1 MSYVRF
7 GLVLSMFLV
16 LSACSSDGGSSDSGS
31 TTVDVVITDPDKAA
45 AFLDIFSDPVT
56 QATEDERWEYALVT
70 SAVLAENLSFRLVS
84 GPSGMTISP
93 DGLVQWTPTDE
104 HGDTVN
110 VTIEATYSDENGT
123 VSRSQT
129 FLLPVKH
136 INDKPVITSVAP
148 VTTVAGTTFSYQ
160 LEVNDPDDANNGTDL
175 IFAVSLPSV
184 ELLGVSPEEYG
195 VTISPT
201 GLLQWQVPTDPGIG
215 LLDPGLRINVTVT
228 DGEEDWK
235 NGFVARPS
243 QKWNLKVVTTNTAP
257 DINSLPVTV
266 ATEDVAYSYQL
277 DVSDA
282 EDDNNGADLT
292 FALLNS
298 PAGMTVSSTG
308 LIQWTPT
315 ENGAAAYSENVEVSV
330 ADGGENG
337 VEPVTQSFS
346 INVTPVNDAPAFIG
360 SPSTSAIEGSTYTYA
375 LQVTDPD
382 DANNG
387 TDLTFSLT
395 SAPAG
400 MTISSTGVIS
410 WTAPANVT
418 SASVEAMVADGGE
431 NGAATASLSWT
442 ISVDAVNDAP
452 IITSVAP
459 TMATEDSPY
468 TYQIAVTDP
477 DDANNGT
484 DLNFT
489 LVTAPEGMT
498 VSATGAIEW
507 TPVGD
512 EGTVDVTIEVADGGE
527 NGVQPASQNFTI
539 AVTAVNDAP
548 VITSEAV
555 VTATEDETYSYEV
568 SATDEENDVLQW
580 SLTTAPEGMIIDSAT
595 GVITWTPAETVTSE
609 AVVVEVSDGEFN
621 DTQSFTVAVT
631 AVNDAPVITE
641 GEATALVTD
650 EDTATTLTL
659 NATDVDTDSASL
671 IWTIDTDALNGA
683 AIVSGTG
690 ASQTVTYTPTANFSG
705 SDSFVVAVS
714 DGELV
719 ATITVNVTVTEA
731 GDAPVI
737 TEGENVS
744 LTTNEDNLVITVL
757 NATDL
762 DTDAA
767 NLSWSANDATN
778 GQASVSGSGLTQT
791 VTYIPNANFSG
802 NDSFIVTVSDGVLSD
817 MITVSVT
824 VNSVNDAPVIT
835 SVPNTSATEA
845 VAYSYAVTASD
856 VEGDTLTWSL
866 TEAPAGMEIDAD
878 TGVINWTPGNAA
890 TNPTVVIQ
898 VSDGAASSTQT
909 FVIEIG
915 AVNDA
920 PVITEGDTAQI
931 NTSEDTVGSITL
943 NATDA
948 DSATLTWSVVS
959 VASNGSASVSGNGLS
974 KTVNYTPNAD
984 FSGTDSF
991 VVAVSDGSLT
1001 DTIAISVNVA
1011 AVNDA
1016 PMFIS
1021 APSTNAIEASLYQY
1035 TAQVSDADDAN
1046 NGTDLTFTL
1055 TQAPEGMTVSAT
1067 GVVQW
1072 TPGNTV
1078 TTADV
1083 TLEVIDGG
1091 EDGTVAAVQSWT
1103 ITVGSVNDS
1112 PEITSAAIVTAT
1124 EGMVYQYPVQ
1134 VTDPDDANNGTDL
1147 TFELTTAPA
1156 GMTVSSMGL
1165 IEWTPT
1171 NDDVSVPV
1179 TVVVRDGGESGAVPA
1194 TQSWTIAVTPVNDA
1208 PEITQGATTTL
1219 AVEEDVLASL
1229 GLNATDID
1237 TAAANLTWSV
1247 STVATNGTASVSGT
1261 GSSKSV
1267 SYVPNADF
1275 NGSDEFVVTVSD
1287 GELSDTITVNV
1298 TVNAVN
1304 DAPVMT
1310 SAAVT
1315 DATEDEAYTYAATA
1329 TDIDGDTLTWSLTEF
1344 PEGMAIDASS
1354 GVISWTPAD
1363 GVETANVTLVVA
1375 DADVSAT
1382 QTFTI
1387 TVSAVNDAPIIT
1399 SIGTQAATEGV
1410 EFTYTVVAS
1419 DIDTGDVLAFSLT
1432 GEPAG
1437 MTIDSVT
1444 GVITWTPGNGAVD
1457 SSVTVNVFDGTV
1469 TSTKTFTITIGAV
1482 NDAPVITEG
1491 EAATLTTDED
1501 VVGNLVLNATD
1512 ADTDAANITWSIA
1525 SAASNGTANVSGT
1538 GLSQTV
1544 SYSPNA
1550 DFNGSDS
1557 FTVSISDGSLT
1568 DTITVN
1574 VTVNAVN
1581 DAPVINS
1588 AANTRATEGEVYT
1601 YTPTASDVES
1611 DTLTWSLTQSPEGMT
1626 IDANSGVISWTPAN
1640 GVTSADVTV
1649 QVADAEA
1656 NATQSF
1662 TVTVGGVNDAPTI
1675 TETTAAITTNED
1687 TSGTVTLNATDI
1699 DGDTITWSVGSAA
1712 ANGVA
1717 TVSGTGLSQVV
1728 SYVPN
1733 ADFNG
1738 TDSFVVSVTD
1748 DFLTDTITVNV
1759 TVNAVNDAPTITS
1772 TAVTTATEDEAYSY
1786 SATATDIDGDT
1797 LTWSLTTAPEGMTI
1811 DANSG
1816 AISWTPANGVTS
1828 ANVTVQVADAEANAT
1843 QSFTVTVGGVND
1855 APTITETTAAITTN
1869 EDTSGT
1875 VTLNATDIDGDTIT
1889 WSVGSAAANGVA
1901 TVSGTGLSQVVS
1913 YVPNADFNG
1922 TDSFVVSVTDDFLTD
1937 TITVN
1942 VTVNAVNDTP
1952 VFSSAASTTAVE
1964 GSLYQYAP
1972 QIVDADDA
1980 NNGTDLTFT
1989 LVVAPEGMTMSS
2001 TGVLQWT
2008 PGNGVASADV
2018 TLEVADGGEDGAV
2031 TAAQSWTITV
2041 GNVNDAP
2048 TITSL
2053 APTTATEG
2061 VVYEYAVQV
2070 TDPDDANN
2078 GTDLTFELTTAPM
2091 GMTVSSTGL
2100 IQWTPANGID
2110 SADVTLVVRDGGE
2123 SGAQPATQSWT
2134 VTVTPVNDAPTITE
2148 TTAAITTNEDTS
2160 GTVTLNAT
2168 DIDGDTINWS
2178 VGLAA
2183 ANGVA
2188 TVSGTGLSQVVSYAP
2203 NADFN
2208 GTDSFVVS
2216 ITDGLLTD
2224 TITVNVTVNATN
2236 DAPTITSD
2244 AVTTATEDEAY
2255 SYSATAT
2262 DIDGDTLT
2270 WSLTQSPEG
2279 MTIDANSGVIN
2290 WTPAN
2295 GVTSVDVI
2303 VQVADAEANATQ
2315 SFTVTVGG
2323 VNDAPSITETSAV
2336 ITTDEDTSGTVTLNA
2351 TDIDGDTITW
2361 AVDSAAANG
2370 VATVSGTGLS
2380 QVVSYAPNADFNG
2393 TDSFVVSIT
2402 DGSLT
2407 DTITVNVT
2415 VNAVNDTPTI
2425 TSTAVTTAT
2434 EDEAYSYSAT
2444 ATDIDGDTLTWSLTS
2459 APEGMTIDANSGVIS
2474 WTPANGVTSADVTV
2488 QVADAEANATQS
2500 FTVTVSGVN
2509 DAPTITETSAA
2520 ITTDEDTSGTVTL
2533 NATDIDGDTITW
2545 SVGSAATNGV
2555 ATVSGTGLSQVV
2567 SYAPNADFNGTDS
2580 FVVSITDGSLTD
2592 TITVNVTVNAAND
2605 APAITETTA
2614 AITTDEDTS
2623 GTVTLN
2629 ATDIDGDTINWSVG
2643 SAATNGVATVSGTG
2657 SSQVVSY
2664 EPNADFNGSDSF
2676 IVSITD
2682 GSLTDTITVDVT
2694 VNAANDAPVITS
2706 TAITSATEG
2715 EVYTYTATA
2724 TDAENDTLIWSLT
2737 TAPSGMNID
2746 SATGVITWTP
2756 GNGAISENVVVE
2768 VTDSVATTTQSF
2780 TITIGAVNDAPVIT
2794 EGTTAALSTDEDTAG
2809 TVTLN
2814 ATDAD
2819 SAILN
2824 WSVSSPASNGS
2835 ATVTG
2840 SGLSKTVSYTPNAN
2854 FNGTDSFVVTVSDGS
2869 ASDTITVN
2877 VSVAPIA
2884 DAPVITEG
2892 ETSAQSTDED
2902 TAKTFALNATDVDG
2916 STITWIIGSAATN
2929 GTASV
2934 SGNGASNT
2942 VNYTPNTNFNG
2953 TDSFVVQVS
2962 DGALTDTITV
2972 TMTVNAVND
2981 MPVITSTAITTATEG
2996 QVYSYV
3002 PAATDVDG
3010 DTLTWSLGASAPATM
3025 SVNPTTGELSWTP
3038 INGDTSATIQL
3049 FASDETLRA
3058 EQNFTIAVTAV
3069 NDAPVI
3075 TEGESVSVTM
3085 SEDATPQA
3093 FSLVLNATDADN
3105 AAAELTWTIASVAAN
3120 GSATVSGTGTS
3131 KVVNYTPSADYNGAD
3146 SFVVNVTDGT
3156 DSDTITVNVTVD
3168 AANDAP
3174 AITETTAAIV
3184 TDEDVSGSVT
3194 LNATDID
3201 TAAASITWT
3210 ILTQAANGTASVNAV
3225 NTGASMLVTYAPSVN
3240 TNGSDSFVVQISDGE
3255 LTDTITVNVT
3265 VNAVDDAPAIA
3276 QGSTI
3281 DLITD
3286 ENTAGS
3292 VALTAVDIDTDAAN
3306 LIWTVITDATD
3317 GVASIS
3323 GSGTNVSADY
3333 TPTANFSGNDSF
3345 VVQLSDGTSN
3355 VSITVNVTVN
3365 AVNEA
3370 PVITNGATA
3379 TMTTNEDTQA
3389 TLSLAATD
3397 ADGDTLTWS
3406 IPVGSG
3412 ASQGGVAVD
3421 GTGLVTY
3428 VPSLDTNGTDTFS
3441 VQVSDGE
3448 LTDTIAVTVTITAVN
3463 DAPVITEGSTS
3474 VLNTNEDDDT
3484 GSLTF
3489 SATDAD
3495 GDALTWSV
3503 NTGAQHGIVTLNGSQ
3518 FSYAPNIDFNGS
3530 DSFIVQVTDGVA
3542 SATNTVTV
3550 NVAAVNDAPMVTSTA
3565 VTTAVEN
3572 QVYAYNVTAS
3582 DVEGDAISYS
3592 LTTSPS
3598 GMAID
3603 STTGEIRWIPSVTGT
3618 ETVVVSVTDGSD
3630 ADTQTFDISVQAEP
3644 AVAGRAVKGVLSNA
3658 TVEAATYGGLDV
3670 NGDHVWNLI
3679 GTTTTDA
3686 QGYFGFD
3693 LGPQSAPV
3701 RVRVTTDANSA
3712 MVCDTPSGCV
3722 LSTFAL
3728 YGETGAPEVGLTLDT
3743 IVSGADFGGP
3753 IAVTPLTNMAAV
3765 WLQQFPQAIDDN
3777 NILLTHRRLSE
3788 LFGFGDENYML
3799 QRAIDITSPF
3809 ELSQA
3814 VATDMNRVR
3823 HAVFAA
3829 SLQEIATVKGLSV
3842 NTISDGLGLM
3852 FGVLGGQMPLKSGT
3866 IDVTALNLTDGTT
3879 SLDYTGFD
3887 TFIISAKTV
3896 ANYVNVGS
3904 ALDSMIAGFDALVT
3918 RWSPEATDPSICLDT
3933 DPLVDR
3939 TECRNVTTLGEATG
3953 YDVANFDR
3961 AVAPLDEYNRY
3972 YNLVVAAEAGI
3983 NQTNRSLD
3991 WLYVT
3996 TEDQTNTANMLS
4008 ALTTIIGFGTQ
4019 TSICV
4024 PQKNAFLSCTITV
4037 PAEYS
4042 GVSAALSSCSGG
4054 GTDTCK
4060 LTVTGT
4066 ANGQTYSV
4074 TSYVPDIRRLLGGD
4088 RPGYL
4093 GGDFTA
4099 GPLDMCFNGS
4109 ISNTTASLELTN
4121 FCVTLDV
4128 SGSPA
4133 TALAPFKSFKVA
4145 DFGNSDKLNPALAD
4159 LLKVIYLEVSAS
4171 GKMVIRSTDSN
4182 IGAFTSNNMDMGLIF
4197 DREVINGNKAG
4208 PIFEVYM
4215 SSLSRT
4221 NPAGETLNSISG
4233 QDLFRLEINDTS
4245 YMTTA
4250 KVEDKIGLPAVTTT
4264 SNVTIEGLTP
4274 IIAVMKSYAESL
4286 IDTTKPF
4293 VAPTAQRW
4301 QEIQDEVAANLVY
4314 GGTQTYTMGD
4324 TGDTYIMTLEQAG
4337 YIDISQK
4344 NSTANAMRIFLSGA
4358 AGYIYA
4364 DETLVATAHLG
4375 NSQDGLMISLMD
4387 GSQRTYT
4394 SANPDPL
4401 GGLQGFL
4408 DFLTILAPPSD
4419 TTTTP

>member
-1 MSYVRF
+1 
-7 GLVLSMFLV
+7 MFLV

-129 FLLPVKH
+129 FVLPVKH
-136 INDKPVITSVAP
+136 INDAPVIVSEASTSVL
-148 VTTVAGTTFSYQ
+148 AGEIYTYAVQ
-160 LEVNDPDDANNGTDL
+160 VEDPDDANNGTDL
-175 IFAVSLPSV
+175 TYVVTTPYVSAIEGLSISNT
-184 ELLGVSPEEYG
+184 GV
-195 VTISPT
+195 I
-201 GLLQWQVPTDPGIG
+201 QWQAPSDPSYI
-215 LLDPGLRINVTVT
+215 LQTVGYYFKVKVS
-228 DGEEDWK
+228 DGGE
-235 NGFVARPS
+235 NGAIS
-243 QKWNLKVVTTNTAP
+243 ATQTWYLKVVPGNTAP
-257 DINSLPVTV
+257 VITSSPVTV
-266 ATEDVAYSYQL
+266 ATEDQAYSYQL
-277 DVSDA
+277 VVEDA
-282 EDDNNGADLT
+282 EDQNNGADLT
-292 FALLNS
+292 FALS
-298 PAGMTVSSTG
+298 DGPAGMTVSSTG

-315 ENGAAAYSENVEVSV
+315 ENGTTVRTQSVQVSV
-330 ADGGENG
+330 ADGGEQD
-337 VEPVTQSFS
+337 VAPAVQAFDIT
-346 INVTPVNDAPAFIG
+346 VTPVNDAPTFIG

-418 SASVEAMVADGGE
+418 SASVEAIVADGGE
-431 NGAATASLSWT
+431 NGAAAASLSWT

-452 IITSVAP
+452 TITSVAP

-468 TYQIAVTDP
+468 VYQLVVADP
-477 DDANNGT
+477 DDDNNGT
-484 DLNFT
+484 DLTFT

-498 VSATGAIEW
+498 VSATGAIAW
-507 TPVGD
+507 TPVGH
-512 EGTVDVTIEVADGGE
+512 EGTVDVTIDVADGGE

-568 SATDEENDVLQW
+568 SAADEENDVLQW

-659 NATDVDTDSASL
+659 NATDVDTDSANL

-744 LTTNEDNLVITVL
+744 LTTNEDNLVLTVL
-757 NATDL
+757 SATDL

-866 TEAPAGMEIDAD
+866 TEAPAGMVIDAD
-878 TGVINWTPGNAA
+878 TGVISWTPTNASSDA
-890 TNPTVVIQ
+890 SVTVQ
-898 VSDGAASSTQT
+898 VSDGAESTIQT
-909 FVIEIG
+909 FTVVLG

-920 PVITEGDTAQI
+920 PVITEGDTAVI
-931 NTSEDTVGSITL
+931 NTNEDTLGSVTL

-948 DSATLTWSVVS
+948 DSATLTWSVS
-959 VASNGSASVSGNGLS
+959 TGASNGSASVSGTGLS

-984 FSGTDSF
+984 FSGTDSL

-1001 DTIAISVNVA
+1001 DTIVISVNVA

-1219 AVEEDVLASL
+1219 SVEEDTLASL

-1237 TAAANLTWSV
+1237 TAATSLTWSV
-1247 STVATNGTASVSGT
+1247 SSVAVNGVASVTGT

-1267 SYVPNADF
+1267 SYTPNADF
-1275 NGSDEFVVTVSD
+1275 NGSDEFAITVSD

-1329 TDIDGDTLTWSLTEF
+1329 SDIDGDTLTWSLTEF

-1354 GVISWTPAD
+1354 GVISWTPAN

-1375 DADVSAT
+1375 DADASAT

-1387 TVSAVNDAPIIT
+1387 TVVAVNDAPEIT
-1399 SIGTQAATEGV
+1399 SSPVTVATEG
-1410 EFTYTVVAS
+1410 EIYSYTVTAT
-1419 DIDTGDVLAFSLT
+1419 DAENDTLTWSLT
-1432 GEPAG
+1432 QFPDR
-1437 MTIDSVT
+1437 MTIDANS
-1444 GVITWTPGNGAVD
+1444 GEIIWTPANGATD
-1457 SSVTVNVFDGTV
+1457 ANVTVEVTDGAATATQDFV
-1469 TSTKTFTITIGAV
+1469 VIVGAV

-1491 EAATLTTDED
+1491 ETATLTTDED

-1525 SAASNGTANVSGT
+1525 SAASNGTANVTGT

-1557 FTVSISDGSLT
+1557 FTVSITDGALT

-1581 DAPVINS
+1581 DAPFINS
-1588 AANTRATEGEVYT
+1588 AANTHATEGVLYT
-1601 YTPTASDVES
+1601 YTAMASDVES

-1640 GVTSADVTV
+1640 GVTSADITV

-1675 TETTAAITTNED
+1675 TETTAAITT
-1687 TSGTVTLNATDI
+1687 
-1699 DGDTITWSVGSAA
+1699 
-1712 ANGVA
+1712 
-1717 TVSGTGLSQVV
+1717 
-1728 SYVPN
+1728 
-1733 ADFNG
+1733 
-1738 TDSFVVSVTD
+1738 
-1748 DFLTDTITVNV
+1748 
-1759 TVNAVNDAPTITS
+1759 
-1772 TAVTTATEDEAYSY
+1772 
-1786 SATATDIDGDT
+1786 
-1797 LTWSLTTAPEGMTI
+1797 
-1811 DANSG
+1811 
-1816 AISWTPANGVTS
+1816 
-1828 ANVTVQVADAEANAT
+1828 
-1843 QSFTVTVGGVND
+1843 
-1855 APTITETTAAITTN
+1855 
-1869 EDTSGT
+1869 
-1875 VTLNATDIDGDTIT
+1875 
-1889 WSVGSAAANGVA
+1889 
-1901 TVSGTGLSQVVS
+1901 
-1913 YVPNADFNG
+1913 
-1922 TDSFVVSVTDDFLTD
+1922 
-1937 TITVN
+1937 
-1942 VTVNAVNDTP
+1942 
-1952 VFSSAASTTAVE
+1952 
-1964 GSLYQYAP
+1964 
-1972 QIVDADDA
+1972 
-1980 NNGTDLTFT
+1980 
-1989 LVVAPEGMTMSS
+1989 
-2001 TGVLQWT
+2001 
-2008 PGNGVASADV
+2008 
-2018 TLEVADGGEDGAV
+2018 
-2031 TAAQSWTITV
+2031 
-2041 GNVNDAP
+2041 
-2048 TITSL
+2048 
-2053 APTTATEG
+2053 
-2061 VVYEYAVQV
+2061 
-2070 TDPDDANN
+2070 
-2078 GTDLTFELTTAPM
+2078 
-2091 GMTVSSTGL
+2091 
-2100 IQWTPANGID
+2100 
-2110 SADVTLVVRDGGE
+2110 
-2123 SGAQPATQSWT
+2123 
-2134 VTVTPVNDAPTITE
+2134 
-2148 TTAAITTNEDTS
+2148 
-2160 GTVTLNAT
+2160 
-2168 DIDGDTINWS
+2168 
-2178 VGLAA
+2178 
-2183 ANGVA
+2183 
-2188 TVSGTGLSQVVSYAP
+2188 
-2203 NADFN
+2203 
-2208 GTDSFVVS
+2208 
-2216 ITDGLLTD
+2216 
-2224 TITVNVTVNATN
+2224 
-2236 DAPTITSD
+2236 
-2244 AVTTATEDEAY
+2244 
-2255 SYSATAT
+2255 
-2262 DIDGDTLT
+2262 
-2270 WSLTQSPEG
+2270 
-2279 MTIDANSGVIN
+2279 
-2290 WTPAN
+2290 
-2295 GVTSVDVI
+2295 
-2303 VQVADAEANATQ
+2303 
-2315 SFTVTVGG
+2315 
-2323 VNDAPSITETSAV
+2323 
-2336 ITTDEDTSGTVTLNA
+2336 DEDTSGTVTLNA

-2361 AVDSAAANG
+2361 ALDSAAANG

-2393 TDSFVVSIT
+2393 TDSFVVRIT
-2402 DGSLT
+2402 D
-2407 DTITVNVT
+2407 D
-2415 VNAVNDTPTI
+2415 
-2425 TSTAVTTAT
+2425 
-2434 EDEAYSYSAT
+2434 
-2444 ATDIDGDTLTWSLTS
+2444 
-2459 APEGMTIDANSGVIS
+2459 
-2474 WTPANGVTSADVTV
+2474 
-2488 QVADAEANATQS
+2488 
-2500 FTVTVSGVN
+2500 
-2509 DAPTITETSAA
+2509 
-2520 ITTDEDTSGTVTL
+2520 
-2533 NATDIDGDTITW
+2533 
-2545 SVGSAATNGV
+2545 
-2555 ATVSGTGLSQVV
+2555 
-2567 SYAPNADFNGTDS
+2567 
-2580 FVVSITDGSLTD
+2580 SLTD

-2643 SAATNGVATVSGTG
+2643 LAATNGVATVSGAG
-2657 SSQVVSY
+2657 LSQVVSY
-2664 EPNADFNGSDSF
+2664 APNANFNGSDSF

-2794 EGTTAALSTDEDTAG
+2794 EGATAALSTDEDTAG
-2809 TVTLN
+2809 SVTLN

-2819 SAILN
+2819 SAILT
-2824 WSVSSPASNGS
+2824 WTVSSAASNGS

-2916 STITWIIGSAATN
+2916 STITWTIGSAATN

-3049 FASDETLRA
+3049 FASDETLRS
-3058 EQNFTIAVTAV
+3058 EQNFIIAVTAV

-3146 SFVVNVTDGT
+3146 SFIVNVTDGT

-3281 DLITD
+3281 NLITD

-3306 LIWTVITDATD
+3306 LSWTVITDATD

-3323 GSGTNVSADY
+3323 GSGTNVSAAY
-3333 TPTANFSGNDSF
+3333 TPTANFIGNDSF

-3379 TMTTNEDTQA
+3379 TMTTDEDTQA

-3495 GDALTWSV
+3495 GDSLAWSV
-3503 NTGAQHGIVTLNGSQ
+3503 NAAALHGIVTMNGSQ

-3565 VTTAVEN
+3565 VTTAIEN

-3582 DVEGDAISYS
+3582 DVEGDVISYS

-3603 STTGEIRWIPSVTGT
+3603 STTGEIRWIPSATGT

-3658 TVEAATYGGLDV
+3658 TVEAATYGGLDS

-3743 IVSGADFGGP
+3743 IVSGADFDGP

-3799 QRAIDITSPF
+3799 QRVIDITSPF

-3829 SLQEIATVKGLSV
+3829 SLQETATVKGLSV

-3866 IDVTALNLTDGTT
+3866 IDVTALNLSDGTT

-3896 ANYVNVGS
+3896 ANYVNVDS

-3961 AVAPLDEYNRY
+3961 AVAPLEVYDY
-3972 YNLVVAAEAGI
+3972 YYAQVAAAEAGI

-3996 TEDQTNTANMLS
+3996 TEDQTNTANLLAAFS
-4008 ALTTIIGFGTQ
+4008 ELLGYGVS
-4019 TSICV
+4019 TSVCV
-4024 PQKNAFLSCTITV
+4024 PLANTYPYLACDDPVPSADFTGISPKITKTSSTSNHCSLYGSNSC
-4037 PAEYS
+4037 E
-4042 GVSAALSSCSGG
+4042 L
-4054 GTDTCK
+4054 K
-4060 LTVTGT
+4060 VTGT
-4066 ANGQTYSV
+4066 AQGQTFNV
-4074 TSYVPDIRRLLGGD
+4074 TAVIPDIRNLLGG
-4088 RPGYL
+4088 RGGYTPE
-4093 GGDFTA
+4093 GGLNMCYNGTITNSTA
-4099 GPLDMCFNGS
+4099 QLVLTNVCFN
-4109 ISNTTASLELTN
+4109 
-4121 FCVTLDV
+4121 LDV
-4128 SGSPA
+4128 SDSP
-4133 TALAPFKSFKVA
+4133 TEALAPFANKPPVGL
-4145 DFGNSDKLNPALAD
+4145 FGESGYNDTTQVEAELNAL
-4159 LLKVIYLEVSAS
+4159 L
-4171 GKMVIRSTDSN
+4171 
-4182 IGAFTSNNMDMGLIF
+4182 
-4197 DREVINGNKAG
+4197 EVINLRVALRSLGGSLKIVSADNSLVFQTNELDAG
-4208 PIFEVYM
+4208 FVFDRLVLKGTKTGPVFDVYV

-4250 KVEDKIGLPAVTTT
+4250 KVEDKIGLPAVTST
-4264 SNVTIEGLTP
+4264 SNVTIEGLSP
-4274 IIAVMKSYAESL
+4274 IIDVMKDYALSL
-4286 IDTTKPF
+4286 IDTNVTF
-4293 VAPTAQRW
+4293 VAPTTERW

-4314 GGTQTYTMGD
+4314 GGTQTYKMGD
-4324 TGDTYIMTLEQAG
+4324 TNDTYTMTLEQAG

>member
-1 MSYVRF
+1 
-7 GLVLSMFLV
+7 
-16 LSACSSDGGSSDSGS
+16 
-31 TTVDVVITDPDKAA
+31 
-45 AFLDIFSDPVT
+45 
-56 QATEDERWEYALVT
+56 
-70 SAVLAENLSFRLVS
+70 
-84 GPSGMTISP
+84 
-93 DGLVQWTPTDE
+93 
-104 HGDTVN
+104 
-110 VTIEATYSDENGT
+110 
-123 VSRSQT
+123 
-129 FLLPVKH
+129 
-136 INDKPVITSVAP
+136 
-148 VTTVAGTTFSYQ
+148 
-160 LEVNDPDDANNGTDL
+160 
-175 IFAVSLPSV
+175 
-184 ELLGVSPEEYG
+184 
-195 VTISPT
+195 
-201 GLLQWQVPTDPGIG
+201 
-215 LLDPGLRINVTVT
+215 
-228 DGEEDWK
+228 
-235 NGFVARPS
+235 
-243 QKWNLKVVTTNTAP
+243 
-257 DINSLPVTV
+257 
-266 ATEDVAYSYQL
+266 
-277 DVSDA
+277 
-282 EDDNNGADLT
+282 
-292 FALLNS
+292 
-298 PAGMTVSSTG
+298 
-308 LIQWTPT
+308 
-315 ENGAAAYSENVEVSV
+315 
-330 ADGGENG
+330 
-337 VEPVTQSFS
+337 
-346 INVTPVNDAPAFIG
+346 
-360 SPSTSAIEGSTYTYA
+360 
-375 LQVTDPD
+375 
-382 DANNG
+382 
-387 TDLTFSLT
+387 
-395 SAPAG
+395 
-400 MTISSTGVIS
+400 
-410 WTAPANVT
+410 
-418 SASVEAMVADGGE
+418 
-431 NGAATASLSWT
+431 
-442 ISVDAVNDAP
+442 
-452 IITSVAP
+452 
-459 TMATEDSPY
+459 
-468 TYQIAVTDP
+468 
-477 DDANNGT
+477 
-484 DLNFT
+484 
-489 LVTAPEGMT
+489 
-498 VSATGAIEW
+498 
-507 TPVGD
+507 
-512 EGTVDVTIEVADGGE
+512 
-527 NGVQPASQNFTI
+527 
-539 AVTAVNDAP
+539 
-548 VITSEAV
+548 
-555 VTATEDETYSYEV
+555 
-568 SATDEENDVLQW
+568 
-580 SLTTAPEGMIIDSAT
+580 
-595 GVITWTPAETVTSE
+595 
-609 AVVVEVSDGEFN
+609 
-621 DTQSFTVAVT
+621 
-631 AVNDAPVITE
+631 
-641 GEATALVTD
+641 
-650 EDTATTLTL
+650 
-659 NATDVDTDSASL
+659 
-671 IWTIDTDALNGA
+671 
-683 AIVSGTG
+683 
-690 ASQTVTYTPTANFSG
+690 
-705 SDSFVVAVS
+705 
-714 DGELV
+714 
-719 ATITVNVTVTEA
+719 
-731 GDAPVI
+731 
-737 TEGENVS
+737 
-744 LTTNEDNLVITVL
+744 
-757 NATDL
+757 
-762 DTDAA
+762 
-767 NLSWSANDATN
+767 
-778 GQASVSGSGLTQT
+778 
-791 VTYIPNANFSG
+791 
-802 NDSFIVTVSDGVLSD
+802 
-817 MITVSVT
+817 
-824 VNSVNDAPVIT
+824 
-835 SVPNTSATEA
+835 
-845 VAYSYAVTASD
+845 
-856 VEGDTLTWSL
+856 
-866 TEAPAGMEIDAD
+866 
-878 TGVINWTPGNAA
+878 
-890 TNPTVVIQ
+890 
-898 VSDGAASSTQT
+898 
-909 FVIEIG
+909 
-915 AVNDA
+915 
-920 PVITEGDTAQI
+920 
-931 NTSEDTVGSITL
+931 
-943 NATDA
+943 
-948 DSATLTWSVVS
+948 
-959 VASNGSASVSGNGLS
+959 
-974 KTVNYTPNAD
+974 
-984 FSGTDSF
+984 
-991 VVAVSDGSLT
+991 
-1001 DTIAISVNVA
+1001 
-1011 AVNDA
+1011 
-1016 PMFIS
+1016 
-1021 APSTNAIEASLYQY
+1021 
-1035 TAQVSDADDAN
+1035 
-1046 NGTDLTFTL
+1046 
-1055 TQAPEGMTVSAT
+1055 
-1067 GVVQW
+1067 
-1072 TPGNTV
+1072 
-1078 TTADV
+1078 
-1083 TLEVIDGG
+1083 
-1091 EDGTVAAVQSWT
+1091 
-1103 ITVGSVNDS
+1103 
-1112 PEITSAAIVTAT
+1112 
-1124 EGMVYQYPVQ
+1124 
-1134 VTDPDDANNGTDL
+1134 
-1147 TFELTTAPA
+1147 
-1156 GMTVSSMGL
+1156 
-1165 IEWTPT
+1165 
-1171 NDDVSVPV
+1171 
-1179 TVVVRDGGESGAVPA
+1179 
-1194 TQSWTIAVTPVNDA
+1194 
-1208 PEITQGATTTL
+1208 
-1219 AVEEDVLASL
+1219 
-1229 GLNATDID
+1229 
-1237 TAAANLTWSV
+1237 
-1247 STVATNGTASVSGT
+1247 
-1261 GSSKSV
+1261 
-1267 SYVPNADF
+1267 
-1275 NGSDEFVVTVSD
+1275 
-1287 GELSDTITVNV
+1287 
-1298 TVNAVN
+1298 
-1304 DAPVMT
+1304 
-1310 SAAVT
+1310 
-1315 DATEDEAYTYAATA
+1315 
-1329 TDIDGDTLTWSLTEF
+1329 
-1344 PEGMAIDASS
+1344 
-1354 GVISWTPAD
+1354 
-1363 GVETANVTLVVA
+1363 
-1375 DADVSAT
+1375 
-1382 QTFTI
+1382 
-1387 TVSAVNDAPIIT
+1387 
-1399 SIGTQAATEGV
+1399 
-1410 EFTYTVVAS
+1410 
-1419 DIDTGDVLAFSLT
+1419 
-1432 GEPAG
+1432 
-1437 MTIDSVT
+1437 
-1444 GVITWTPGNGAVD
+1444 
-1457 SSVTVNVFDGTV
+1457 
-1469 TSTKTFTITIGAV
+1469 
-1482 NDAPVITEG
+1482 
-1491 EAATLTTDED
+1491 
-1501 VVGNLVLNATD
+1501 
-1512 ADTDAANITWSIA
+1512 
-1525 SAASNGTANVSGT
+1525 
-1538 GLSQTV
+1538 
-1544 SYSPNA
+1544 
-1550 DFNGSDS
+1550 
-1557 FTVSISDGSLT
+1557 
-1568 DTITVN
+1568 
-1574 VTVNAVN
+1574 
-1581 DAPVINS
+1581 
-1588 AANTRATEGEVYT
+1588 
-1601 YTPTASDVES
+1601 
-1611 DTLTWSLTQSPEGMT
+1611 
-1626 IDANSGVISWTPAN
+1626 
-1640 GVTSADVTV
+1640 
-1649 QVADAEA
+1649 VADAEA

-1662 TVTVGGVNDAPTI
+1662 TVTVSGVNDAPTI
-1675 TETTAAITTNED
+1675 TETTAAITTDED
-1687 TSGTVTLNATDI
+1687 TSGTITLNATDI

-1728 SYVPN
+1728 SY
-1733 ADFNG
+1733 
-1738 TDSFVVSVTD
+1738 
-1748 DFLTDTITVNV
+1748 
-1759 TVNAVNDAPTITS
+1759 
-1772 TAVTTATEDEAYSY
+1772 
-1786 SATATDIDGDT
+1786 
-1797 LTWSLTTAPEGMTI
+1797 
-1811 DANSG
+1811 
-1816 AISWTPANGVTS
+1816 
-1828 ANVTVQVADAEANAT
+1828 
-1843 QSFTVTVGGVND
+1843 
-1855 APTITETTAAITTN
+1855 
-1869 EDTSGT
+1869 
-1875 VTLNATDIDGDTIT
+1875 
-1889 WSVGSAAANGVA
+1889 
-1901 TVSGTGLSQVVS
+1901 
-1913 YVPNADFNG
+1913 
-1922 TDSFVVSVTDDFLTD
+1922 
-1937 TITVN
+1937 
-1942 VTVNAVNDTP
+1942 
-1952 VFSSAASTTAVE
+1952 
-1964 GSLYQYAP
+1964 
-1972 QIVDADDA
+1972 
-1980 NNGTDLTFT
+1980 
-1989 LVVAPEGMTMSS
+1989 
-2001 TGVLQWT
+2001 
-2008 PGNGVASADV
+2008 
-2018 TLEVADGGEDGAV
+2018 
-2031 TAAQSWTITV
+2031 
-2041 GNVNDAP
+2041 
-2048 TITSL
+2048 
-2053 APTTATEG
+2053 
-2061 VVYEYAVQV
+2061 
-2070 TDPDDANN
+2070 
-2078 GTDLTFELTTAPM
+2078 
-2091 GMTVSSTGL
+2091 
-2100 IQWTPANGID
+2100 
-2110 SADVTLVVRDGGE
+2110 
-2123 SGAQPATQSWT
+2123 
-2134 VTVTPVNDAPTITE
+2134 
-2148 TTAAITTNEDTS
+2148 
-2160 GTVTLNAT
+2160 
-2168 DIDGDTINWS
+2168 
-2178 VGLAA
+2178 
-2183 ANGVA
+2183 
-2188 TVSGTGLSQVVSYAP
+2188 AP

-2208 GTDSFVVS
+2208 GTDSFVVR
-2216 ITDGLLTD
+2216 ITDD
-2224 TITVNVTVNATN
+2224 
-2236 DAPTITSD
+2236 
-2244 AVTTATEDEAY
+2244 
-2255 SYSATAT
+2255 
-2262 DIDGDTLT
+2262 
-2270 WSLTQSPEG
+2270 
-2279 MTIDANSGVIN
+2279 
-2290 WTPAN
+2290 
-2295 GVTSVDVI
+2295 
-2303 VQVADAEANATQ
+2303 
-2315 SFTVTVGG
+2315 
-2323 VNDAPSITETSAV
+2323 
-2336 ITTDEDTSGTVTLNA
+2336 
-2351 TDIDGDTITW
+2351 
-2361 AVDSAAANG
+2361 
-2370 VATVSGTGLS
+2370 
-2380 QVVSYAPNADFNG
+2380 
-2393 TDSFVVSIT
+2393 
-2402 DGSLT
+2402 
-2407 DTITVNVT
+2407 
-2415 VNAVNDTPTI
+2415 
-2425 TSTAVTTAT
+2425 
-2434 EDEAYSYSAT
+2434 
-2444 ATDIDGDTLTWSLTS
+2444 
-2459 APEGMTIDANSGVIS
+2459 
-2474 WTPANGVTSADVTV
+2474 
-2488 QVADAEANATQS
+2488 
-2500 FTVTVSGVN
+2500 
-2509 DAPTITETSAA
+2509 
-2520 ITTDEDTSGTVTL
+2520 
-2533 NATDIDGDTITW
+2533 
-2545 SVGSAATNGV
+2545 
-2555 ATVSGTGLSQVV
+2555 
-2567 SYAPNADFNGTDS
+2567 
-2580 FVVSITDGSLTD
+2580 SLTD

-2629 ATDIDGDTINWSVG
+2629 ATDIDGDTIKWSVG
-2643 SAATNGVATVSGTG
+2643 LAATNGVATVSGAG
-2657 SSQVVSY
+2657 LSQVVSY
-2664 EPNADFNGSDSF
+2664 APNANFNGSDSF

-2794 EGTTAALSTDEDTAG
+2794 EGATAALSTDEDTAG

-3038 INGDTSATIQL
+3038 SNGDTSATIQL
-3049 FASDETLRA
+3049 FASDGTLRA

-3075 TEGESVSVTM
+3075 TEGENVSVTM

-3146 SFVVNVTDGT
+3146 SFIVNVTDGT

-3281 DLITD
+3281 NLITD

-3306 LIWTVITDATD
+3306 LSWTVITDATD

-3323 GSGTNVSADY
+3323 GSGTNVSAAY
-3333 TPTANFSGNDSF
+3333 TPTANFIGNDSF

-3379 TMTTNEDTQA
+3379 TMTTDEDTQA

-3495 GDALTWSV
+3495 GDSLAWSV
-3503 NTGAQHGIVTLNGSQ
+3503 NAAALHGIVTMNGSQ

-3565 VTTAVEN
+3565 VTTAIEN

-3603 STTGEIRWIPSVTGT
+3603 STTGEIRWIPSATGT

-3658 TVEAATYGGLDV
+3658 TVEAATYGGLDS

-3743 IVSGADFGGP
+3743 IVSGADFDGP

-3829 SLQEIATVKGLSV
+3829 SLQETATVKGLSV

-3918 RWSPEATDPSICLDT
+3918 RWSPEAIDPSICLDT

-3953 YDVANFDR
+3953 YDVANFNR

-3996 TEDQTNTANMLS
+3996 TEDQTNTANLLAAFS
-4008 ALTTIIGFGTQ
+4008 ELLGYGVS
-4019 TSICV
+4019 TSVCV
-4024 PQKNAFLSCTITV
+4024 PLLNNSASCSSSPVPSADFTGLNISIPMKSFFGIKSCT
-4037 PAEYS
+4037 
-4042 GVSAALSSCSGG
+4042 LSSSDSCA
-4054 GTDTCK
+4054 
-4060 LTVTGT
+4060 LNVTGT
-4066 ANGQTYSV
+4066 AQGQTFNV
-4074 TSYVPDIRRLLGGD
+4074 TAVIPDIRNLLGGS
-4088 RPGYL
+4088 
-4093 GGDFTA
+4093 GGFTPQ
-4099 GPLDMCFNGS
+4099 GGLDMCYNGTITNS
-4109 ISNTTASLELTN
+4109 TAQLVLTN
-4121 FCVTLDV
+4121 VCFNLDV
-4128 SGSPA
+4128 SGSPS
-4133 TALAPFKSFKVA
+4133 TALAPFANKMVLGDGGYADTVQVQEELNALLDVINLRVA
-4145 DFGNSDKLNPALAD
+4145 LRSLGGS
-4159 LLKVIYLEVSAS
+4159 LKIVSADNS
-4171 GKMVIRSTDSN
+4171 LVFQTNELDAGFV
-4182 IGAFTSNNMDMGLIF
+4182 F
-4197 DREVINGNKAG
+4197 DRLVLKGTKTG
-4208 PIFEVYM
+4208 PVFDVYV

-4250 KVEDKIGLPAVTTT
+4250 KVEEKIGLPAVTSS

-4286 IDTTKPF
+4286 IDTNVTF
-4293 VAPTAQRW
+4293 VAPTTERW

-4314 GGTQTYTMGD
+4314 GGTQTYKMGD
-4324 TGDTYIMTLEQAG
+4324 TNDTYTMTLEQAG

-4408 DFLTILAPPSD
+4408 DFLVILAPP
-4419 TTTTP
+4419 TPAP

>member
-1 MSYVRF
+1 
-7 GLVLSMFLV
+7 
-16 LSACSSDGGSSDSGS
+16 
-31 TTVDVVITDPDKAA
+31 
-45 AFLDIFSDPVT
+45 
-56 QATEDERWEYALVT
+56 
-70 SAVLAENLSFRLVS
+70 
-84 GPSGMTISP
+84 
-93 DGLVQWTPTDE
+93 
-104 HGDTVN
+104 
-110 VTIEATYSDENGT
+110 
-123 VSRSQT
+123 
-129 FLLPVKH
+129 
-136 INDKPVITSVAP
+136 
-148 VTTVAGTTFSYQ
+148 
-160 LEVNDPDDANNGTDL
+160 
-175 IFAVSLPSV
+175 
-184 ELLGVSPEEYG
+184 
-195 VTISPT
+195 
-201 GLLQWQVPTDPGIG
+201 
-215 LLDPGLRINVTVT
+215 
-228 DGEEDWK
+228 
-235 NGFVARPS
+235 
-243 QKWNLKVVTTNTAP
+243 
-257 DINSLPVTV
+257 
-266 ATEDVAYSYQL
+266 
-277 DVSDA
+277 
-282 EDDNNGADLT
+282 
-292 FALLNS
+292 
-298 PAGMTVSSTG
+298 
-308 LIQWTPT
+308 
-315 ENGAAAYSENVEVSV
+315 
-330 ADGGENG
+330 
-337 VEPVTQSFS
+337 
-346 INVTPVNDAPAFIG
+346 
-360 SPSTSAIEGSTYTYA
+360 
-375 LQVTDPD
+375 
-382 DANNG
+382 
-387 TDLTFSLT
+387 
-395 SAPAG
+395 
-400 MTISSTGVIS
+400 
-410 WTAPANVT
+410 
-418 SASVEAMVADGGE
+418 
-431 NGAATASLSWT
+431 
-442 ISVDAVNDAP
+442 
-452 IITSVAP
+452 
-459 TMATEDSPY
+459 
-468 TYQIAVTDP
+468 
-477 DDANNGT
+477 
-484 DLNFT
+484 
-489 LVTAPEGMT
+489 
-498 VSATGAIEW
+498 
-507 TPVGD
+507 
-512 EGTVDVTIEVADGGE
+512 
-527 NGVQPASQNFTI
+527 
-539 AVTAVNDAP
+539 
-548 VITSEAV
+548 
-555 VTATEDETYSYEV
+555 
-568 SATDEENDVLQW
+568 
-580 SLTTAPEGMIIDSAT
+580 
-595 GVITWTPAETVTSE
+595 
-609 AVVVEVSDGEFN
+609 
-621 DTQSFTVAVT
+621 
-631 AVNDAPVITE
+631 
-641 GEATALVTD
+641 
-650 EDTATTLTL
+650 
-659 NATDVDTDSASL
+659 
-671 IWTIDTDALNGA
+671 
-683 AIVSGTG
+683 
-690 ASQTVTYTPTANFSG
+690 
-705 SDSFVVAVS
+705 
-714 DGELV
+714 
-719 ATITVNVTVTEA
+719 
-731 GDAPVI
+731 
-737 TEGENVS
+737 
-744 LTTNEDNLVITVL
+744 
-757 NATDL
+757 
-762 DTDAA
+762 
-767 NLSWSANDATN
+767 
-778 GQASVSGSGLTQT
+778 
-791 VTYIPNANFSG
+791 
-802 NDSFIVTVSDGVLSD
+802 

-878 TGVINWTPGNAA
+878 TGVIRWTPGNAA

-898 VSDGAASSTQT
+898 VSDGAARSTQT

-931 NTSEDTVGSITL
+931 NTSEDTLGSVTL

-1016 PMFIS
+1016 PVFIS

-1354 GVISWTPAD
+1354 GVISWTPAN

-1662 TVTVGGVNDAPTI
+1662 TVTVSGVNDAPTI
-1675 TETTAAITTNED
+1675 TETTAAITTDED
-1687 TSGTVTLNATDI
+1687 TSGTITLNATDI

-1728 SYVPN
+1728 SY
-1733 ADFNG
+1733 
-1738 TDSFVVSVTD
+1738 
-1748 DFLTDTITVNV
+1748 
-1759 TVNAVNDAPTITS
+1759 
-1772 TAVTTATEDEAYSY
+1772 
-1786 SATATDIDGDT
+1786 
-1797 LTWSLTTAPEGMTI
+1797 
-1811 DANSG
+1811 
-1816 AISWTPANGVTS
+1816 
-1828 ANVTVQVADAEANAT
+1828 
-1843 QSFTVTVGGVND
+1843 
-1855 APTITETTAAITTN
+1855 
-1869 EDTSGT
+1869 
-1875 VTLNATDIDGDTIT
+1875 
-1889 WSVGSAAANGVA
+1889 
-1901 TVSGTGLSQVVS
+1901 
-1913 YVPNADFNG
+1913 
-1922 TDSFVVSVTDDFLTD
+1922 
-1937 TITVN
+1937 
-1942 VTVNAVNDTP
+1942 
-1952 VFSSAASTTAVE
+1952 
-1964 GSLYQYAP
+1964 
-1972 QIVDADDA
+1972 
-1980 NNGTDLTFT
+1980 
-1989 LVVAPEGMTMSS
+1989 
-2001 TGVLQWT
+2001 
-2008 PGNGVASADV
+2008 
-2018 TLEVADGGEDGAV
+2018 
-2031 TAAQSWTITV
+2031 
-2041 GNVNDAP
+2041 
-2048 TITSL
+2048 
-2053 APTTATEG
+2053 
-2061 VVYEYAVQV
+2061 
-2070 TDPDDANN
+2070 
-2078 GTDLTFELTTAPM
+2078 
-2091 GMTVSSTGL
+2091 
-2100 IQWTPANGID
+2100 
-2110 SADVTLVVRDGGE
+2110 
-2123 SGAQPATQSWT
+2123 
-2134 VTVTPVNDAPTITE
+2134 
-2148 TTAAITTNEDTS
+2148 
-2160 GTVTLNAT
+2160 
-2168 DIDGDTINWS
+2168 
-2178 VGLAA
+2178 
-2183 ANGVA
+2183 
-2188 TVSGTGLSQVVSYAP
+2188 AP

-2208 GTDSFVVS
+2208 GTDSFVVR
-2216 ITDGLLTD
+2216 ITDD
-2224 TITVNVTVNATN
+2224 
-2236 DAPTITSD
+2236 
-2244 AVTTATEDEAY
+2244 
-2255 SYSATAT
+2255 
-2262 DIDGDTLT
+2262 
-2270 WSLTQSPEG
+2270 
-2279 MTIDANSGVIN
+2279 
-2290 WTPAN
+2290 
-2295 GVTSVDVI
+2295 
-2303 VQVADAEANATQ
+2303 
-2315 SFTVTVGG
+2315 
-2323 VNDAPSITETSAV
+2323 
-2336 ITTDEDTSGTVTLNA
+2336 
-2351 TDIDGDTITW
+2351 
-2361 AVDSAAANG
+2361 
-2370 VATVSGTGLS
+2370 
-2380 QVVSYAPNADFNG
+2380 
-2393 TDSFVVSIT
+2393 
-2402 DGSLT
+2402 
-2407 DTITVNVT
+2407 
-2415 VNAVNDTPTI
+2415 
-2425 TSTAVTTAT
+2425 
-2434 EDEAYSYSAT
+2434 
-2444 ATDIDGDTLTWSLTS
+2444 
-2459 APEGMTIDANSGVIS
+2459 
-2474 WTPANGVTSADVTV
+2474 
-2488 QVADAEANATQS
+2488 
-2500 FTVTVSGVN
+2500 
-2509 DAPTITETSAA
+2509 
-2520 ITTDEDTSGTVTL
+2520 
-2533 NATDIDGDTITW
+2533 
-2545 SVGSAATNGV
+2545 
-2555 ATVSGTGLSQVV
+2555 
-2567 SYAPNADFNGTDS
+2567 
-2580 FVVSITDGSLTD
+2580 SLTD

-2629 ATDIDGDTINWSVG
+2629 ATDIDGDTIKWSVG
-2643 SAATNGVATVSGTG
+2643 LAATNGVATVSGAG
-2657 SSQVVSY
+2657 LSQVVSY
-2664 EPNADFNGSDSF
+2664 APNANFNGSDSF

-2794 EGTTAALSTDEDTAG
+2794 EGATAALSTDEDTAG

-3038 INGDTSATIQL
+3038 SNGDTSATIQL
-3049 FASDETLRA
+3049 FASDGTLRA

-3075 TEGESVSVTM
+3075 TEGENVSVTM

-3146 SFVVNVTDGT
+3146 SFIVNVTDGT

-3281 DLITD
+3281 NLITD

-3306 LIWTVITDATD
+3306 LSWTVITDATD

-3323 GSGTNVSADY
+3323 GSGTNVSAAY
-3333 TPTANFSGNDSF
+3333 TPTANFIGNDSF

-3379 TMTTNEDTQA
+3379 TMTTDEDTQA

-3495 GDALTWSV
+3495 GDSLAWSV
-3503 NTGAQHGIVTLNGSQ
+3503 NAAALHGIVTMNGSQ

-3565 VTTAVEN
+3565 VTTAIEN

-3603 STTGEIRWIPSVTGT
+3603 STTGEIRWIPSATGT

-3658 TVEAATYGGLDV
+3658 TVEAATYGGLDS

-3743 IVSGADFGGP
+3743 IVSGADFDGP

-3829 SLQEIATVKGLSV
+3829 SLQETATVKGLSV

-3918 RWSPEATDPSICLDT
+3918 RWSPEAIDPSICLDT

-3953 YDVANFDR
+3953 YDVANFNR

-3996 TEDQTNTANMLS
+3996 TEDQTNTANLLAAFS
-4008 ALTTIIGFGTQ
+4008 ELLGYGVS
-4019 TSICV
+4019 TSVCV
-4024 PQKNAFLSCTITV
+4024 PLLNNSASCSSSPVPSADFTGLNISIPMKSFFGIKSCT
-4037 PAEYS
+4037 
-4042 GVSAALSSCSGG
+4042 LSSSDSCA
-4054 GTDTCK
+4054 
-4060 LTVTGT
+4060 LNVTGT
-4066 ANGQTYSV
+4066 AQGQTFNV
-4074 TSYVPDIRRLLGGD
+4074 TAVIPDIRNLLGGS
-4088 RPGYL
+4088 
-4093 GGDFTA
+4093 GGFTPQ
-4099 GPLDMCFNGS
+4099 GGLDMCYNGTITNS
-4109 ISNTTASLELTN
+4109 TAQLVLTN
-4121 FCVTLDV
+4121 VCFNLDV
-4128 SGSPA
+4128 SGSPS
-4133 TALAPFKSFKVA
+4133 TALAPFANKMVLGDGGYADTVQVQEELNALLDVINLRVA
-4145 DFGNSDKLNPALAD
+4145 LRSLGGS
-4159 LLKVIYLEVSAS
+4159 LKIVSADNS
-4171 GKMVIRSTDSN
+4171 LVFQTNELDAGFV
-4182 IGAFTSNNMDMGLIF
+4182 F
-4197 DREVINGNKAG
+4197 DRLVLKGTKTG
-4208 PIFEVYM
+4208 PVFDVYV

-4250 KVEDKIGLPAVTTT
+4250 KVEEKIGLPAVTSS

-4286 IDTTKPF
+4286 IDTNVTF
-4293 VAPTAQRW
+4293 VAPTTERW

-4314 GGTQTYTMGD
+4314 GGTQTYKMGD
-4324 TGDTYIMTLEQAG
+4324 TNDTYTMTLEQAG

-4408 DFLTILAPPSD
+4408 DFLVILAPP
-4419 TTTTP
+4419 TPAP

>member
-1 MSYVRF
+1 LSYVRF

-160 LEVNDPDDANNGTDL
+160 LEVNDPDDVNNGTDL

-257 DINSLPVTV
+257 DIKSSPVTV

-292 FALLNS
+292 FALS
-298 PAGMTVSSTG
+298 DGPAGMTVSSTG

-315 ENGAAAYSENVEVSV
+315 ENGTTVRTQSVQVSV
-330 ADGGENG
+330 ADGGEQD
-337 VEPVTQSFS
+337 VAPAVQAFDIT
-346 INVTPVNDAPAFIG
+346 VTPVNDAPTFIG

-484 DLNFT
+484 DLTFT

-498 VSATGAIEW
+498 VSATGAIAW

-512 EGTVDVTIEVADGGE
+512 EGTVDVTIDVADGGE

-548 VITSEAV
+548 VITSAAV

-568 SATDEENDVLQW
+568 SAADEENDVLQW

-659 NATDVDTDSASL
+659 NATDVDTDSANL

-744 LTTNEDNLVITVL
+744 LTTNEDNLVLTVL
-757 NATDL
+757 SATDL

-791 VTYIPNANFSG
+791 VTYTPNANFSG
-802 NDSFIVTVSDGVLSD
+802 SDSFIVTVSDGVLSD
-817 MITVSVT
+817 MITVLVT

-845 VAYSYAVTASD
+845 VAYSYAATASD

-878 TGVINWTPGNAA
+878 TGVISWTPSNIAI
-890 TNPTVVIQ
+890 NPTVVVQ

-931 NTSEDTVGSITL
+931 NTSEDTLGSVTL

-959 VASNGSASVSGNGLS
+959 VANNGSASVSGTGLS
-974 KTVNYTPNAD
+974 KTINYTPNAD

-991 VVAVSDGSLT
+991 VVAVSDGSLA

-1016 PMFIS
+1016 PVFIS

-1055 TQAPEGMTVSAT
+1055 TQAPEGMTVSTT

-1072 TPGNTV
+1072 TPGSTV

-1083 TLEVIDGG
+1083 TIEVIDGG
-1091 EDGTVAAVQSWT
+1091 EDGAVAAVQSWT

-1112 PEITSAAIVTAT
+1112 PEITSVAIVTAT

-1219 AVEEDVLASL
+1219 SVEEDTLASL

-1237 TAAANLTWSV
+1237 TAATSLTWSV
-1247 STVATNGTASVSGT
+1247 SSVAVNGVASVTGT

-1267 SYVPNADF
+1267 SYTPNADF
-1275 NGSDEFVVTVSD
+1275 NGSDEFAITVSD

-1329 TDIDGDTLTWSLTEF
+1329 SDIDGDTLTWSLTEF

-1354 GVISWTPAD
+1354 GVISWTPAN

-1375 DADVSAT
+1375 DADASAT

-1387 TVSAVNDAPIIT
+1387 TVVAVNDAPEIT
-1399 SIGTQAATEGV
+1399 SSPVTVATEG
-1410 EFTYTVVAS
+1410 EIYSYTVTAT
-1419 DIDTGDVLAFSLT
+1419 DAENDTLTWSLT
-1432 GEPAG
+1432 QFPDR
-1437 MTIDSVT
+1437 MTIDANS
-1444 GVITWTPGNGAVD
+1444 GEIIWTPANGATD
-1457 SSVTVNVFDGTV
+1457 ANVTVEVTDGAATATQDFV
-1469 TSTKTFTITIGAV
+1469 VIVGAV

-1491 EAATLTTDED
+1491 ETATLTTDED

-1525 SAASNGTANVSGT
+1525 SAASNGTANVTGT

-1557 FTVSISDGSLT
+1557 FTVSITDGALT

-1581 DAPVINS
+1581 DAPFINS
-1588 AANTRATEGEVYT
+1588 AANTHATEGVLYT
-1601 YTPTASDVES
+1601 YTAMASDVES

-1640 GVTSADVTV
+1640 GVTSADITV

-1675 TETTAAITTNED
+1675 TETTAAITTDED

-1728 SYVPN
+1728 SYAPN

-1738 TDSFVVSVTD
+1738 TDSFVVSITD
-1748 DFLTDTITVNV
+1748 GSLTDTITVNV
-1759 TVNAVNDAPTITS
+1759 TVNAVNDVPTITS
-1772 TAVTTATEDEAYSY
+1772 AAVTTATEDEAYSY

-1816 AISWTPANGVTS
+1816 VISWTPANGVTS
-1828 ANVTVQVADAEANAT
+1828 ADVTLQVADAEANAT
-1843 QSFTVTVGGVND
+1843 QSFTVTVSGVND
-1855 APTITETTAAITTN
+1855 APTITETTAAITTD

-1901 TVSGTGLSQVVS
+1901 TVSGTGSSQAVS
-1913 YVPNADFNG
+1913 YAPNADFNG
-1922 TDSFVVSVTDDFLTD
+1922 TDSFVVSITDGSLTD

-1952 VFSSAASTTAVE
+1952 VFSSAASTTAIE

-1972 QIVDADDA
+1972 QIADADDA
-1980 NNGTDLTFT
+1980 NNGTDLTFN

-2008 PGNGVASADV
+2008 PGNGVTSADV

-2031 TAAQSWTITV
+2031 TATQSWTITV

-2048 TITSL
+2048 TITSP

-2078 GTDLTFELTTAPM
+2078 GTDLTFELTTAPS
-2091 GMTVSSTGL
+2091 GMTVSATGL

-2110 SADVTLVVRDGGE
+2110 SANVTLVVRDGGE
-2123 SGAQPATQSWT
+2123 SGVQPATQSWT

-2148 TTAAITTNEDTS
+2148 TTAAITTDEDTS

-2168 DIDGDTINWS
+2168 DIDGDTITWS
-2178 VGLAA
+2178 VGSAA

-2255 SYSATAT
+2255 SYAATAT

-2270 WSLTQSPEG
+2270 WSLTTAPEG
-2279 MTIDANSGVIN
+2279 MTIDANSGLIS

-2295 GVTSVDVI
+2295 GVTSANVT

-2315 SFTVTVGG
+2315 SFTVTVSG
-2323 VNDAPSITETSAV
+2323 VNDAPTITETTAA
-2336 ITTDEDTSGTVTLNA
+2336 ITTDEDTSGTITLNA

-2361 AVDSAAANG
+2361 SVGSAAANG

-2393 TDSFVVSIT
+2393 TDSFVVRIT
-2402 DGSLT
+2402 D
-2407 DTITVNVT
+2407 D
-2415 VNAVNDTPTI
+2415 
-2425 TSTAVTTAT
+2425 
-2434 EDEAYSYSAT
+2434 
-2444 ATDIDGDTLTWSLTS
+2444 
-2459 APEGMTIDANSGVIS
+2459 
-2474 WTPANGVTSADVTV
+2474 
-2488 QVADAEANATQS
+2488 
-2500 FTVTVSGVN
+2500 
-2509 DAPTITETSAA
+2509 
-2520 ITTDEDTSGTVTL
+2520 
-2533 NATDIDGDTITW
+2533 
-2545 SVGSAATNGV
+2545 
-2555 ATVSGTGLSQVV
+2555 
-2567 SYAPNADFNGTDS
+2567 
-2580 FVVSITDGSLTD
+2580 SLTD

-2643 SAATNGVATVSGTG
+2643 LAATNGVATVSGAG
-2657 SSQVVSY
+2657 LSQVVSY
-2664 EPNADFNGSDSF
+2664 APNANFNGSDSF

-2768 VTDSVATTTQSF
+2768 VTDSVATATQSF

-2794 EGTTAALSTDEDTAG
+2794 EGATAALSTDEDTAG

-3049 FASDETLRA
+3049 FASDETLRS
-3058 EQNFTIAVTAV
+3058 EQNFIIAVTAV

-3146 SFVVNVTDGT
+3146 SFIVNVTDGT

-3281 DLITD
+3281 NLITD

-3306 LIWTVITDATD
+3306 LSWTVITDATD

-3323 GSGTNVSADY
+3323 GSGTNVSAAY
-3333 TPTANFSGNDSF
+3333 TPTANFIGNDSF

-3379 TMTTNEDTQA
+3379 TMTTDEDTQA

-3495 GDALTWSV
+3495 GDSLAWSV
-3503 NTGAQHGIVTLNGSQ
+3503 NAAALHGIVTMNGSQ

-3542 SATNTVTV
+3542 PATNTVTV

-3565 VTTAVEN
+3565 VTTAIEN

-3743 IVSGADFGGP
+3743 IVSGTDFGGP

-3814 VATDMNRVR
+3814 VASDMNRVR

-3829 SLQEIATVKGLSV
+3829 SLQETATVKGLSV
-3842 NTISDGLGLM
+3842 NSISDGLGLM

-3953 YDVANFDR
+3953 YDVANFNR

-3996 TEDQTNTANMLS
+3996 TEDQTNTANLLAAFS
-4008 ALTTIIGFGTQ
+4008 ELLGYGVS
-4019 TSICV
+4019 TSVCV
-4024 PQKNAFLSCTITV
+4024 PLLNNSASCSSSPVPSADFTGLNISIPMKSFFGIKSCT
-4037 PAEYS
+4037 
-4042 GVSAALSSCSGG
+4042 LSSSDSCA
-4054 GTDTCK
+4054 
-4060 LTVTGT
+4060 LNVTGT
-4066 ANGQTYSV
+4066 AQGQTFNV
-4074 TSYVPDIRRLLGGD
+4074 TAVIPDIRNLLGGS
-4088 RPGYL
+4088 
-4093 GGDFTA
+4093 GGFTPQ
-4099 GPLDMCFNGS
+4099 GGLDMCYNGTITNS
-4109 ISNTTASLELTN
+4109 TAQLVLTN
-4121 FCVTLDV
+4121 VCFNLDV
-4128 SGSPA
+4128 SDSP
-4133 TALAPFKSFKVA
+4133 TEALAPFANKPPVGL
-4145 DFGNSDKLNPALAD
+4145 FGESGYNDTTQVEAELNAL
-4159 LLKVIYLEVSAS
+4159 L
-4171 GKMVIRSTDSN
+4171 
-4182 IGAFTSNNMDMGLIF
+4182 
-4197 DREVINGNKAG
+4197 EVINLRVALRSLGGSLKIVSADNSLVFQTNELDAG
-4208 PIFEVYM
+4208 FVFDRLVLKGTKTGPVFDVYV

-4250 KVEDKIGLPAVTTT
+4250 KVEDKIGLPAVTST
-4264 SNVTIEGLTP
+4264 SNVTIEGLSP
-4274 IIAVMKSYAESL
+4274 IIDVMKDYALSL
-4286 IDTTKPF
+4286 IDTNVTF
-4293 VAPTAQRW
+4293 VAPTTERW

-4324 TGDTYIMTLEQAG
+4324 TNDTYIMKLEQAG

-4344 NSTANAMRIFLSGA
+4344 NSAANAMRIFLSGA

>member
-1 MSYVRF
+1 M
-7 GLVLSMFLV
+7 
-16 LSACSSDGGSSDSGS
+16 
-31 TTVDVVITDPDKAA
+31 
-45 AFLDIFSDPVT
+45 
-56 QATEDERWEYALVT
+56 
-70 SAVLAENLSFRLVS
+70 
-84 GPSGMTISP
+84 
-93 DGLVQWTPTDE
+93 
-104 HGDTVN
+104 
-110 VTIEATYSDENGT
+110 
-123 VSRSQT
+123 
-129 FLLPVKH
+129 
-136 INDKPVITSVAP
+136 
-148 VTTVAGTTFSYQ
+148 
-160 LEVNDPDDANNGTDL
+160 
-175 IFAVSLPSV
+175 
-184 ELLGVSPEEYG
+184 
-195 VTISPT
+195 
-201 GLLQWQVPTDPGIG
+201 
-215 LLDPGLRINVTVT
+215 
-228 DGEEDWK
+228 
-235 NGFVARPS
+235 
-243 QKWNLKVVTTNTAP
+243 
-257 DINSLPVTV
+257 
-266 ATEDVAYSYQL
+266 AYS
-277 DVSDA
+277 V
-282 EDDNNGADLT
+282 
-292 FALLNS
+292 
-298 PAGMTVSSTG
+298 
-308 LIQWTPT
+308 
-315 ENGAAAYSENVEVSV
+315 
-330 ADGGENG
+330 
-337 VEPVTQSFS
+337 
-346 INVTPVNDAPAFIG
+346 
-360 SPSTSAIEGSTYTYA
+360 
-375 LQVTDPD
+375 
-382 DANNG
+382 
-387 TDLTFSLT
+387 
-395 SAPAG
+395 
-400 MTISSTGVIS
+400 
-410 WTAPANVT
+410 
-418 SASVEAMVADGGE
+418 
-431 NGAATASLSWT
+431 
-442 ISVDAVNDAP
+442 
-452 IITSVAP
+452 
-459 TMATEDSPY
+459 
-468 TYQIAVTDP
+468 
-477 DDANNGT
+477 
-484 DLNFT
+484 
-489 LVTAPEGMT
+489 
-498 VSATGAIEW
+498 
-507 TPVGD
+507 
-512 EGTVDVTIEVADGGE
+512 
-527 NGVQPASQNFTI
+527 SQNFTI

-744 LTTNEDNLVITVL
+744 LTTNEDNLVLTVL
-757 NATDL
+757 SATDL

-767 NLSWSANDATN
+767 NLSWSANDAAN

-1354 GVISWTPAD
+1354 GVISWTPAN

-1640 GVTSADVTV
+1640 GVTSA
-1649 QVADAEA
+1649 
-1656 NATQSF
+1656 
-1662 TVTVGGVNDAPTI
+1662 
-1675 TETTAAITTNED
+1675 
-1687 TSGTVTLNATDI
+1687 
-1699 DGDTITWSVGSAA
+1699 
-1712 ANGVA
+1712 
-1717 TVSGTGLSQVV
+1717 
-1728 SYVPN
+1728 
-1733 ADFNG
+1733 
-1738 TDSFVVSVTD
+1738 
-1748 DFLTDTITVNV
+1748 
-1759 TVNAVNDAPTITS
+1759 
-1772 TAVTTATEDEAYSY
+1772 
-1786 SATATDIDGDT
+1786 
-1797 LTWSLTTAPEGMTI
+1797 
-1811 DANSG
+1811 
-1816 AISWTPANGVTS
+1816 
-1828 ANVTVQVADAEANAT
+1828 NVTVQVADAEANAT

-2053 APTTATEG
+2053 APTAATEG

-2070 TDPDDANN
+2070 TDPDDDNN
-2078 GTDLTFELTTAPM
+2078 GTDLTFELTTAPS
-2091 GMTVSSTGL
+2091 GMTVSATGL
-2100 IQWTPANGID
+2100 IQWTPANAIT

-2279 MTIDANSGVIN
+2279 MTIDANSGAIS

-2295 GVTSVDVI
+2295 GVTSANVT

-2315 SFTVTVGG
+2315 SFTVTVSG
-2323 VNDAPSITETSAV
+2323 VNDAPTITETTAA
-2336 ITTDEDTSGTVTLNA
+2336 ITTDEDTSGTITLNA

-2361 AVDSAAANG
+2361 SVGSAAANG

-2393 TDSFVVSIT
+2393 TDSFVVRIT
-2402 DGSLT
+2402 D
-2407 DTITVNVT
+2407 D
-2415 VNAVNDTPTI
+2415 
-2425 TSTAVTTAT
+2425 
-2434 EDEAYSYSAT
+2434 
-2444 ATDIDGDTLTWSLTS
+2444 
-2459 APEGMTIDANSGVIS
+2459 
-2474 WTPANGVTSADVTV
+2474 
-2488 QVADAEANATQS
+2488 
-2500 FTVTVSGVN
+2500 
-2509 DAPTITETSAA
+2509 
-2520 ITTDEDTSGTVTL
+2520 
-2533 NATDIDGDTITW
+2533 
-2545 SVGSAATNGV
+2545 
-2555 ATVSGTGLSQVV
+2555 
-2567 SYAPNADFNGTDS
+2567 
-2580 FVVSITDGSLTD
+2580 SLTD

-2643 SAATNGVATVSGTG
+2643 LAATNGVATVSGAG
-2657 SSQVVSY
+2657 LSQVVSY
-2664 EPNADFNGSDSF
+2664 APNANFNGSDSF

-2768 VTDSVATTTQSF
+2768 VTDSVATATQSF

-2794 EGTTAALSTDEDTAG
+2794 EGATAALSTDEDTAG

-2962 DGALTDTITV
+2962 DGALTDSITV

-2981 MPVITSTAITTATEG
+2981 IPVISSTAITSATEG

-3010 DTLTWSLGASAPATM
+3010 DTLTWSLGASAPASM

-3038 INGDTSATIQL
+3038 SNGDTSATIQL

-3105 AAAELTWTIASVAAN
+3105 AAAELTWSIASVAAN

-3146 SFVVNVTDGT
+3146 SFIVNVTDGT

-3225 NTGASMLVTYAPSVN
+3225 NTGASMLVTYASSVN

-3281 DLITD
+3281 NLITD

-3306 LIWTVITDATD
+3306 LSWTVITDATD

-3323 GSGTNVSADY
+3323 GSGTNVSAAY
-3333 TPTANFSGNDSF
+3333 TPTANFIGNDSF

-3379 TMTTNEDTQA
+3379 TMTTDEDTQA

-3495 GDALTWSV
+3495 GDSLAWSV
-3503 NTGAQHGIVTLNGSQ
+3503 NAAALHGIVTMNGSQ

-3565 VTTAVEN
+3565 VTTAIEN

-3603 STTGEIRWIPSVTGT
+3603 STTGEIRWIPSATGT

-3658 TVEAATYGGLDV
+3658 TVEAATYGGLDS

-3728 YGETGAPEVGLTLDT
+3728 YGETGAPEVGLTLDS

-3788 LFGFGDENYML
+3788 LFGFGDENYVL
-3799 QRAIDITSPF
+3799 QRVIDITSPF

-3953 YDVANFDR
+3953 YDVANFNR
-3961 AVAPLDEYNRY
+3961 AVAPLDVYDGY
-3972 YNLVVAAEAGI
+3972 YSDVVTAEAGI

-3996 TEDQTNTANMLS
+3996 TEDQTNTANLLAAFS
-4008 ALTTIIGFGTQ
+4008 ELLGYGVS
-4019 TSICV
+4019 TSVCV
-4024 PQKNAFLSCTITV
+4024 PLANTSPYLACDNPVPSADFTGVSPKITKANAFSNRC
-4037 PAEYS
+4037 S
-4042 GVSAALSSCSGG
+4042 LSSSNSCEL
-4054 GTDTCK
+4054 K
-4060 LTVTGT
+4060 VTGT
-4066 ANGQTYSV
+4066 AQGQTFNV
-4074 TSYVPDIRRLLGGD
+4074 TAVIPDIRNLLGG
-4088 RPGYL
+4088 RGGYTPQ
-4093 GGDFTA
+4093 GGLNMCYNGTITNSTA
-4099 GPLDMCFNGS
+4099 KLVLTNVCFN
-4109 ISNTTASLELTN
+4109 
-4121 FCVTLDV
+4121 LDV
-4128 SGSPA
+4128 SDSPS
-4133 TALAPFKSFKVA
+4133 TALAPFA
-4145 DFGNSDKLNPALAD
+4145 DKPPVGLFGESGYNDTTQVETELNAL
-4159 LLKVIYLEVSAS
+4159 L
-4171 GKMVIRSTDSN
+4171 
-4182 IGAFTSNNMDMGLIF
+4182 
-4197 DREVINGNKAG
+4197 EVINLRVALRSLGGSLKIVSADNSLVFQTNELDAG
-4208 PIFEVYM
+4208 FVFDRLVLKGTKTGPVFDVYV

-4250 KVEDKIGLPAVTTT
+4250 KVEDKIGLPAVTSS
-4264 SNVTIEGLTP
+4264 SNVTIEGLSP
-4274 IIAVMKSYAESL
+4274 IIDVMKDYALSL
-4286 IDTTKPF
+4286 IDTNAVF

-4314 GGTQTYTMGD
+4314 GGTQTYKMGD
-4324 TGDTYIMTLEQAG
+4324 TNDTYTMTLEQAG

-4408 DFLTILAPPSD
+4408 DFLVILAPP
-4419 TTTTP
+4419 TPAP

>member
-1 MSYVRF
+1 
-7 GLVLSMFLV
+7 
-16 LSACSSDGGSSDSGS
+16 
-31 TTVDVVITDPDKAA
+31 
-45 AFLDIFSDPVT
+45 
-56 QATEDERWEYALVT
+56 
-70 SAVLAENLSFRLVS
+70 
-84 GPSGMTISP
+84 
-93 DGLVQWTPTDE
+93 
-104 HGDTVN
+104 
-110 VTIEATYSDENGT
+110 
-123 VSRSQT
+123 
-129 FLLPVKH
+129 
-136 INDKPVITSVAP
+136 
-148 VTTVAGTTFSYQ
+148 
-160 LEVNDPDDANNGTDL
+160 
-175 IFAVSLPSV
+175 
-184 ELLGVSPEEYG
+184 
-195 VTISPT
+195 
-201 GLLQWQVPTDPGIG
+201 
-215 LLDPGLRINVTVT
+215 
-228 DGEEDWK
+228 
-235 NGFVARPS
+235 
-243 QKWNLKVVTTNTAP
+243 
-257 DINSLPVTV
+257 
-266 ATEDVAYSYQL
+266 
-277 DVSDA
+277 
-282 EDDNNGADLT
+282 
-292 FALLNS
+292 
-298 PAGMTVSSTG
+298 
-308 LIQWTPT
+308 
-315 ENGAAAYSENVEVSV
+315 
-330 ADGGENG
+330 
-337 VEPVTQSFS
+337 
-346 INVTPVNDAPAFIG
+346 
-360 SPSTSAIEGSTYTYA
+360 
-375 LQVTDPD
+375 
-382 DANNG
+382 
-387 TDLTFSLT
+387 
-395 SAPAG
+395 
-400 MTISSTGVIS
+400 
-410 WTAPANVT
+410 
-418 SASVEAMVADGGE
+418 
-431 NGAATASLSWT
+431 
-442 ISVDAVNDAP
+442 
-452 IITSVAP
+452 
-459 TMATEDSPY
+459 
-468 TYQIAVTDP
+468 
-477 DDANNGT
+477 
-484 DLNFT
+484 
-489 LVTAPEGMT
+489 
-498 VSATGAIEW
+498 
-507 TPVGD
+507 
-512 EGTVDVTIEVADGGE
+512 
-527 NGVQPASQNFTI
+527 
-539 AVTAVNDAP
+539 
-548 VITSEAV
+548 
-555 VTATEDETYSYEV
+555 
-568 SATDEENDVLQW
+568 
-580 SLTTAPEGMIIDSAT
+580 
-595 GVITWTPAETVTSE
+595 
-609 AVVVEVSDGEFN
+609 
-621 DTQSFTVAVT
+621 
-631 AVNDAPVITE
+631 
-641 GEATALVTD
+641 
-650 EDTATTLTL
+650 
-659 NATDVDTDSASL
+659 
-671 IWTIDTDALNGA
+671 
-683 AIVSGTG
+683 
-690 ASQTVTYTPTANFSG
+690 
-705 SDSFVVAVS
+705 
-714 DGELV
+714 
-719 ATITVNVTVTEA
+719 
-731 GDAPVI
+731 
-737 TEGENVS
+737 
-744 LTTNEDNLVITVL
+744 
-757 NATDL
+757 
-762 DTDAA
+762 
-767 NLSWSANDATN
+767 
-778 GQASVSGSGLTQT
+778 
-791 VTYIPNANFSG
+791 
-802 NDSFIVTVSDGVLSD
+802 

-878 TGVINWTPGNAA
+878 TGVIRWTPGNAA

-898 VSDGAASSTQT
+898 VSDGAARSTQT

-931 NTSEDTVGSITL
+931 NTSEDTLGSVTL

-1016 PMFIS
+1016 PVFIS

-1354 GVISWTPAD
+1354 GVISWTPAN

-1662 TVTVGGVNDAPTI
+1662 TVTVSGVNDAPTI
-1675 TETTAAITTNED
+1675 TETTAAITTDED
-1687 TSGTVTLNATDI
+1687 TSGTITLNATDI

-1786 SATATDIDGDT
+1786 AATATDIDGDT
-1797 LTWSLTTAPEGMTI
+1797 LTWSLTQSPEGMTI

-1816 AISWTPANGVTS
+1816 VISWTPANGVTS
-1828 ANVTVQVADAEANAT
+1828 ADVTVQVADAEANAT

-1913 YVPNADFNG
+1913 YAPNADFNG

-2053 APTTATEG
+2053 APTAATEG

-2070 TDPDDANN
+2070 TDPDDDNN
-2078 GTDLTFELTTAPM
+2078 GTDLTFELTTAPS
-2091 GMTVSSTGL
+2091 GMTVSATGL
-2100 IQWTPANGID
+2100 IQWTPANAIT

-2216 ITDGLLTD
+2216 VTD
-2224 TITVNVTVNATN
+2224 
-2236 DAPTITSD
+2236 
-2244 AVTTATEDEAY
+2244 
-2255 SYSATAT
+2255 
-2262 DIDGDTLT
+2262 
-2270 WSLTQSPEG
+2270 
-2279 MTIDANSGVIN
+2279 
-2290 WTPAN
+2290 
-2295 GVTSVDVI
+2295 
-2303 VQVADAEANATQ
+2303 
-2315 SFTVTVGG
+2315 
-2323 VNDAPSITETSAV
+2323 
-2336 ITTDEDTSGTVTLNA
+2336 
-2351 TDIDGDTITW
+2351 
-2361 AVDSAAANG
+2361 
-2370 VATVSGTGLS
+2370 
-2380 QVVSYAPNADFNG
+2380 DF
-2393 TDSFVVSIT
+2393 
-2402 DGSLT
+2402 LT

-2415 VNAVNDTPTI
+2415 VNAVNDAPTI

-2434 EDEAYSYSAT
+2434 EDEAYSYAAT
-2444 ATDIDGDTLTWSLTS
+2444 ATDIDGDTLTWSLTQS
-2459 APEGMTIDANSGVIS
+2459 PEGMTIDANSGVIS

-2509 DAPTITETSAA
+2509 DAPTITETTAA
-2520 ITTDEDTSGTVTL
+2520 ITTDEDTSGTITL

-2545 SVGSAATNGV
+2545 SVGSAAANGV

-2580 FVVSITDGSLTD
+2580 FVVRITDDSLTD

-2629 ATDIDGDTINWSVG
+2629 ATDIDGDTIKWSVG
-2643 SAATNGVATVSGTG
+2643 LAATNGVATVSGAG
-2657 SSQVVSY
+2657 LSQVVSY
-2664 EPNADFNGSDSF
+2664 APNANFNGSDSF

-2794 EGTTAALSTDEDTAG
+2794 EGATAALSTDEDTAG

-3038 INGDTSATIQL
+3038 SNGDTSATIQL
-3049 FASDETLRA
+3049 FASDGTLRA

-3075 TEGESVSVTM
+3075 TEGENVSVTM

-3146 SFVVNVTDGT
+3146 SFIVNVTDGT

-3281 DLITD
+3281 NLITD

-3306 LIWTVITDATD
+3306 LSWTVITDATD

-3323 GSGTNVSADY
+3323 GSGTNVSAAY
-3333 TPTANFSGNDSF
+3333 TPTANFIGNDSF

-3379 TMTTNEDTQA
+3379 TMTTDEDTQA

-3495 GDALTWSV
+3495 GDSLAWSV
-3503 NTGAQHGIVTLNGSQ
+3503 NAAALHGIVTMNGSQ

-3565 VTTAVEN
+3565 VTTAIEN

-3603 STTGEIRWIPSVTGT
+3603 STTGEIRWIPSATGT

-3658 TVEAATYGGLDV
+3658 TVEAATYGGLDS

-3743 IVSGADFGGP
+3743 IVSGADFDGP

-3829 SLQEIATVKGLSV
+3829 SLQETATVKGLSV

-3918 RWSPEATDPSICLDT
+3918 RWSPEAIDPSICLDT

-3953 YDVANFDR
+3953 YDVANFNR

-3996 TEDQTNTANMLS
+3996 TEDQTNTANLLAAFS
-4008 ALTTIIGFGTQ
+4008 ELLGYGVS
-4019 TSICV
+4019 TSVCV
-4024 PQKNAFLSCTITV
+4024 PLLNNSASCSSSPVPSADFTGLNISIPMKSFFGIKSCT
-4037 PAEYS
+4037 
-4042 GVSAALSSCSGG
+4042 LSSSDSCA
-4054 GTDTCK
+4054 
-4060 LTVTGT
+4060 LNVTGT
-4066 ANGQTYSV
+4066 AQGQTFNV
-4074 TSYVPDIRRLLGGD
+4074 TAVIPDIRNLLGGS
-4088 RPGYL
+4088 
-4093 GGDFTA
+4093 GGFTPQ
-4099 GPLDMCFNGS
+4099 GGLDMCYNGTITNS
-4109 ISNTTASLELTN
+4109 TAQLVLTN
-4121 FCVTLDV
+4121 VCFNLDV
-4128 SGSPA
+4128 SGSPS
-4133 TALAPFKSFKVA
+4133 TALAPFANKMVLGDGGYADTVQVQEELNALLDVINLRVA
-4145 DFGNSDKLNPALAD
+4145 LRSLGGS
-4159 LLKVIYLEVSAS
+4159 LKIVSADNS
-4171 GKMVIRSTDSN
+4171 LVFQTNELDAGFV
-4182 IGAFTSNNMDMGLIF
+4182 F
-4197 DREVINGNKAG
+4197 DRLVLKGTKTG
-4208 PIFEVYM
+4208 PVFDVYV

-4250 KVEDKIGLPAVTTT
+4250 KVEEKIGLPAVTSS

-4286 IDTTKPF
+4286 IDTNVTF
-4293 VAPTAQRW
+4293 VAPTTERW

-4314 GGTQTYTMGD
+4314 GGTQTYKMGD
-4324 TGDTYIMTLEQAG
+4324 TNDTYTMTLEQAG

-4408 DFLTILAPPSD
+4408 DFLVILAPP
-4419 TTTTP
+4419 TPAP

>member
-1 MSYVRF
+1 
-7 GLVLSMFLV
+7 
-16 LSACSSDGGSSDSGS
+16 
-31 TTVDVVITDPDKAA
+31 
-45 AFLDIFSDPVT
+45 
-56 QATEDERWEYALVT
+56 
-70 SAVLAENLSFRLVS
+70 
-84 GPSGMTISP
+84 
-93 DGLVQWTPTDE
+93 
-104 HGDTVN
+104 
-110 VTIEATYSDENGT
+110 
-123 VSRSQT
+123 
-129 FLLPVKH
+129 
-136 INDKPVITSVAP
+136 
-148 VTTVAGTTFSYQ
+148 
-160 LEVNDPDDANNGTDL
+160 
-175 IFAVSLPSV
+175 
-184 ELLGVSPEEYG
+184 
-195 VTISPT
+195 
-201 GLLQWQVPTDPGIG
+201 
-215 LLDPGLRINVTVT
+215 
-228 DGEEDWK
+228 
-235 NGFVARPS
+235 
-243 QKWNLKVVTTNTAP
+243 
-257 DINSLPVTV
+257 
-266 ATEDVAYSYQL
+266 
-277 DVSDA
+277 
-282 EDDNNGADLT
+282 
-292 FALLNS
+292 
-298 PAGMTVSSTG
+298 
-308 LIQWTPT
+308 
-315 ENGAAAYSENVEVSV
+315 
-330 ADGGENG
+330 
-337 VEPVTQSFS
+337 
-346 INVTPVNDAPAFIG
+346 
-360 SPSTSAIEGSTYTYA
+360 
-375 LQVTDPD
+375 
-382 DANNG
+382 
-387 TDLTFSLT
+387 
-395 SAPAG
+395 
-400 MTISSTGVIS
+400 
-410 WTAPANVT
+410 
-418 SASVEAMVADGGE
+418 
-431 NGAATASLSWT
+431 
-442 ISVDAVNDAP
+442 
-452 IITSVAP
+452 
-459 TMATEDSPY
+459 
-468 TYQIAVTDP
+468 
-477 DDANNGT
+477 
-484 DLNFT
+484 
-489 LVTAPEGMT
+489 
-498 VSATGAIEW
+498 
-507 TPVGD
+507 
-512 EGTVDVTIEVADGGE
+512 
-527 NGVQPASQNFTI
+527 
-539 AVTAVNDAP
+539 
-548 VITSEAV
+548 
-555 VTATEDETYSYEV
+555 
-568 SATDEENDVLQW
+568 
-580 SLTTAPEGMIIDSAT
+580 
-595 GVITWTPAETVTSE
+595 
-609 AVVVEVSDGEFN
+609 
-621 DTQSFTVAVT
+621 
-631 AVNDAPVITE
+631 
-641 GEATALVTD
+641 
-650 EDTATTLTL
+650 
-659 NATDVDTDSASL
+659 
-671 IWTIDTDALNGA
+671 
-683 AIVSGTG
+683 
-690 ASQTVTYTPTANFSG
+690 
-705 SDSFVVAVS
+705 
-714 DGELV
+714 
-719 ATITVNVTVTEA
+719 
-731 GDAPVI
+731 
-737 TEGENVS
+737 
-744 LTTNEDNLVITVL
+744 
-757 NATDL
+757 
-762 DTDAA
+762 
-767 NLSWSANDATN
+767 
-778 GQASVSGSGLTQT
+778 
-791 VTYIPNANFSG
+791 
-802 NDSFIVTVSDGVLSD
+802 

-878 TGVINWTPGNAA
+878 TGVIRWTPGNAA

-898 VSDGAASSTQT
+898 VSDGAARSTQT

-931 NTSEDTVGSITL
+931 NTSEDTLGSVTL

-1016 PMFIS
+1016 PVFIS

-1354 GVISWTPAD
+1354 GVISWTPAN

-1626 IDANSGVISWTPAN
+1626 IDANSGAISWTPAN
-1640 GVTSADVTV
+1640 GVTSANVTV

-1662 TVTVGGVNDAPTI
+1662 TVTVSGVNDAPTI
-1675 TETTAAITTNED
+1675 TETTAAITTDED
-1687 TSGTVTLNATDI
+1687 TSGTITLNATDI

-1728 SYVPN
+1728 SY
-1733 ADFNG
+1733 
-1738 TDSFVVSVTD
+1738 
-1748 DFLTDTITVNV
+1748 
-1759 TVNAVNDAPTITS
+1759 
-1772 TAVTTATEDEAYSY
+1772 
-1786 SATATDIDGDT
+1786 
-1797 LTWSLTTAPEGMTI
+1797 
-1811 DANSG
+1811 
-1816 AISWTPANGVTS
+1816 
-1828 ANVTVQVADAEANAT
+1828 
-1843 QSFTVTVGGVND
+1843 
-1855 APTITETTAAITTN
+1855 
-1869 EDTSGT
+1869 
-1875 VTLNATDIDGDTIT
+1875 
-1889 WSVGSAAANGVA
+1889 
-1901 TVSGTGLSQVVS
+1901 
-1913 YVPNADFNG
+1913 
-1922 TDSFVVSVTDDFLTD
+1922 
-1937 TITVN
+1937 
-1942 VTVNAVNDTP
+1942 
-1952 VFSSAASTTAVE
+1952 
-1964 GSLYQYAP
+1964 
-1972 QIVDADDA
+1972 
-1980 NNGTDLTFT
+1980 
-1989 LVVAPEGMTMSS
+1989 
-2001 TGVLQWT
+2001 
-2008 PGNGVASADV
+2008 
-2018 TLEVADGGEDGAV
+2018 
-2031 TAAQSWTITV
+2031 
-2041 GNVNDAP
+2041 
-2048 TITSL
+2048 
-2053 APTTATEG
+2053 
-2061 VVYEYAVQV
+2061 
-2070 TDPDDANN
+2070 
-2078 GTDLTFELTTAPM
+2078 
-2091 GMTVSSTGL
+2091 
-2100 IQWTPANGID
+2100 
-2110 SADVTLVVRDGGE
+2110 
-2123 SGAQPATQSWT
+2123 
-2134 VTVTPVNDAPTITE
+2134 
-2148 TTAAITTNEDTS
+2148 
-2160 GTVTLNAT
+2160 
-2168 DIDGDTINWS
+2168 
-2178 VGLAA
+2178 
-2183 ANGVA
+2183 
-2188 TVSGTGLSQVVSYAP
+2188 AP

-2208 GTDSFVVS
+2208 GTDSFVVR
-2216 ITDGLLTD
+2216 ITDD
-2224 TITVNVTVNATN
+2224 
-2236 DAPTITSD
+2236 
-2244 AVTTATEDEAY
+2244 
-2255 SYSATAT
+2255 
-2262 DIDGDTLT
+2262 
-2270 WSLTQSPEG
+2270 
-2279 MTIDANSGVIN
+2279 
-2290 WTPAN
+2290 
-2295 GVTSVDVI
+2295 
-2303 VQVADAEANATQ
+2303 
-2315 SFTVTVGG
+2315 
-2323 VNDAPSITETSAV
+2323 
-2336 ITTDEDTSGTVTLNA
+2336 
-2351 TDIDGDTITW
+2351 
-2361 AVDSAAANG
+2361 
-2370 VATVSGTGLS
+2370 
-2380 QVVSYAPNADFNG
+2380 
-2393 TDSFVVSIT
+2393 
-2402 DGSLT
+2402 
-2407 DTITVNVT
+2407 
-2415 VNAVNDTPTI
+2415 
-2425 TSTAVTTAT
+2425 
-2434 EDEAYSYSAT
+2434 
-2444 ATDIDGDTLTWSLTS
+2444 
-2459 APEGMTIDANSGVIS
+2459 
-2474 WTPANGVTSADVTV
+2474 
-2488 QVADAEANATQS
+2488 
-2500 FTVTVSGVN
+2500 
-2509 DAPTITETSAA
+2509 
-2520 ITTDEDTSGTVTL
+2520 
-2533 NATDIDGDTITW
+2533 
-2545 SVGSAATNGV
+2545 
-2555 ATVSGTGLSQVV
+2555 
-2567 SYAPNADFNGTDS
+2567 
-2580 FVVSITDGSLTD
+2580 SLTD

-2629 ATDIDGDTINWSVG
+2629 ATDIDGDTIKWSVG
-2643 SAATNGVATVSGTG
+2643 LAATNGVATVSGAG
-2657 SSQVVSY
+2657 LSQVVSY
-2664 EPNADFNGSDSF
+2664 APNANFNGSDSF

-2794 EGTTAALSTDEDTAG
+2794 EGATAALSTDEDTAG

-3038 INGDTSATIQL
+3038 SNGDTSATIQL
-3049 FASDETLRA
+3049 FASDGTLRA

-3075 TEGESVSVTM
+3075 TEGENVSVTM

-3146 SFVVNVTDGT
+3146 SFIVNVTDGT

-3281 DLITD
+3281 NLITD

-3306 LIWTVITDATD
+3306 LSWTVITDATD

-3323 GSGTNVSADY
+3323 GSGTNVSAAY
-3333 TPTANFSGNDSF
+3333 TPTANFIGNDSF

-3379 TMTTNEDTQA
+3379 TMTTDEDTQA

-3495 GDALTWSV
+3495 GDSLAWSV
-3503 NTGAQHGIVTLNGSQ
+3503 NAAALHGIVTMNGSQ

-3565 VTTAVEN
+3565 VTTAIEN

-3603 STTGEIRWIPSVTGT
+3603 STTGEIRWIPSATGT

-3658 TVEAATYGGLDV
+3658 TVEAATYGGLDS

-3743 IVSGADFGGP
+3743 IVSGADFDGP

-3829 SLQEIATVKGLSV
+3829 SLQETATVKGLSV

-3918 RWSPEATDPSICLDT
+3918 RWSPEAIDPSICLDT

-3953 YDVANFDR
+3953 YDVANFNR

-3996 TEDQTNTANMLS
+3996 TEDQTNTANLLAAFS
-4008 ALTTIIGFGTQ
+4008 ELLGYGVS
-4019 TSICV
+4019 TSVCV
-4024 PQKNAFLSCTITV
+4024 PLLNNSASCSSSPVPSADFTGLNISIPMKSFFGIKSCT
-4037 PAEYS
+4037 
-4042 GVSAALSSCSGG
+4042 LSSSDSCA
-4054 GTDTCK
+4054 
-4060 LTVTGT
+4060 LNVTGT
-4066 ANGQTYSV
+4066 AQGQTFNV
-4074 TSYVPDIRRLLGGD
+4074 TAVIPDIRNLLGGS
-4088 RPGYL
+4088 
-4093 GGDFTA
+4093 GGFTPQ
-4099 GPLDMCFNGS
+4099 GGLDMCYNGTITNS
-4109 ISNTTASLELTN
+4109 TAQLVLTN
-4121 FCVTLDV
+4121 VCFNLDV
-4128 SGSPA
+4128 SGSPS
-4133 TALAPFKSFKVA
+4133 TALAPFANKMVLGDGGYADTVQVQEELNALLDVINLRVA
-4145 DFGNSDKLNPALAD
+4145 LRSLGGS
-4159 LLKVIYLEVSAS
+4159 LKIVSADNS
-4171 GKMVIRSTDSN
+4171 LVFQTNELDAGFV
-4182 IGAFTSNNMDMGLIF
+4182 F
-4197 DREVINGNKAG
+4197 DRLVLKGTKTG
-4208 PIFEVYM
+4208 PVFDVYV

-4250 KVEDKIGLPAVTTT
+4250 KVEEKIGLPAVTSS

-4286 IDTTKPF
+4286 IDTNVTF
-4293 VAPTAQRW
+4293 VAPTTERW

-4314 GGTQTYTMGD
+4314 GGTQTYKMGD
-4324 TGDTYIMTLEQAG
+4324 TNDTYTMTLEQAG

-4408 DFLTILAPPSD
+4408 DFLVILAPP
-4419 TTTTP
+4419 TPAP

>member
-129 FLLPVKH
+129 FVLPVKH
-136 INDKPVITSVAP
+136 INDAPVIVSEASTSVL
-148 VTTVAGTTFSYQ
+148 AGEIYTYAVQ
-160 LEVNDPDDANNGTDL
+160 VEDPDDANNGTDL
-175 IFAVSLPSV
+175 TYVVTTPYVSAIEGLSISNT
-184 ELLGVSPEEYG
+184 GV
-195 VTISPT
+195 I
-201 GLLQWQVPTDPGIG
+201 QWQAPSDPSYI
-215 LLDPGLRINVTVT
+215 LQTVGYYFKVKVS
-228 DGEEDWK
+228 DGGE
-235 NGFVARPS
+235 NGAIS
-243 QKWNLKVVTTNTAP
+243 ATQTWYLKVVPGNTAP
-257 DINSLPVTV
+257 VITSSPVTV
-266 ATEDVAYSYQL
+266 ATEDQAYSYQL
-277 DVSDA
+277 VVEDA
-282 EDDNNGADLT
+282 EDQNNGADLT
-292 FALLNS
+292 FALS
-298 PAGMTVSSTG
+298 DGPAGMTVSSTG

-315 ENGAAAYSENVEVSV
+315 ENGTTVRTQSVQVSV
-330 ADGGENG
+330 ADGGEQD
-337 VEPVTQSFS
+337 VAPAVQAFDIT
-346 INVTPVNDAPAFIG
+346 VTPVNDAPTFIG

-418 SASVEAMVADGGE
+418 SASVEAIVADGGE
-431 NGAATASLSWT
+431 NGAAAASLSWT

-452 IITSVAP
+452 TITSVAP

-468 TYQIAVTDP
+468 VYQLVVADP
-477 DDANNGT
+477 DDDNNGT
-484 DLNFT
+484 DLTFT

-498 VSATGAIEW
+498 VSATGAIAW
-507 TPVGD
+507 TPVGH
-512 EGTVDVTIEVADGGE
+512 EGTVDVTIDVADGGE

-568 SATDEENDVLQW
+568 SAADEENDVLQW

-659 NATDVDTDSASL
+659 NATDVDTDSANL

-744 LTTNEDNLVITVL
+744 LTTNEDNLVLTVL
-757 NATDL
+757 SATDL

-866 TEAPAGMEIDAD
+866 TEAPAGMVIDAD
-878 TGVINWTPGNAA
+878 TGVISWTPTNASSDA
-890 TNPTVVIQ
+890 SVTVQ
-898 VSDGAASSTQT
+898 VSDGAESTIQT
-909 FVIEIG
+909 FTVVLG

-920 PVITEGDTAQI
+920 PVITEGDTAVI
-931 NTSEDTVGSITL
+931 NTNEDTLGSVTL

-948 DSATLTWSVVS
+948 DSATLTWSVS
-959 VASNGSASVSGNGLS
+959 TGASNGSASVSGTGLS

-984 FSGTDSF
+984 FSGTDSL

-1001 DTIAISVNVA
+1001 DTIVISVNVA

-1219 AVEEDVLASL
+1219 SVEEDTLASL

-1237 TAAANLTWSV
+1237 TAATSLTWSV
-1247 STVATNGTASVSGT
+1247 SSVAVNGVASVTGT

-1267 SYVPNADF
+1267 SYTPNADF
-1275 NGSDEFVVTVSD
+1275 NGSDEFAITVSD

-1329 TDIDGDTLTWSLTEF
+1329 SDIDGDTLTWSLTEF

-1354 GVISWTPAD
+1354 GVISWTPAN

-1375 DADVSAT
+1375 DADASAT

-1387 TVSAVNDAPIIT
+1387 TVVAVNDAPEIT
-1399 SIGTQAATEGV
+1399 SSPVTVATEG
-1410 EFTYTVVAS
+1410 EIYSYTVTAT
-1419 DIDTGDVLAFSLT
+1419 DAENDTLTWSLT
-1432 GEPAG
+1432 QFPDR
-1437 MTIDSVT
+1437 MTIDANS
-1444 GVITWTPGNGAVD
+1444 GEIIWTPANGATD
-1457 SSVTVNVFDGTV
+1457 ANVTVEVTDGAATATQDFV
-1469 TSTKTFTITIGAV
+1469 VIVGAV

-1491 EAATLTTDED
+1491 ETATLTTDED

-1525 SAASNGTANVSGT
+1525 SAASNGTANVTGT

-1557 FTVSISDGSLT
+1557 FTVSITDGALT

-1581 DAPVINS
+1581 DAPFINS
-1588 AANTRATEGEVYT
+1588 AANTHATEGVLYT
-1601 YTPTASDVES
+1601 YTAMASDVES

-1640 GVTSADVTV
+1640 GVTSADITV

-1675 TETTAAITTNED
+1675 TETTAAITT
-1687 TSGTVTLNATDI
+1687 
-1699 DGDTITWSVGSAA
+1699 
-1712 ANGVA
+1712 
-1717 TVSGTGLSQVV
+1717 
-1728 SYVPN
+1728 
-1733 ADFNG
+1733 
-1738 TDSFVVSVTD
+1738 
-1748 DFLTDTITVNV
+1748 
-1759 TVNAVNDAPTITS
+1759 
-1772 TAVTTATEDEAYSY
+1772 
-1786 SATATDIDGDT
+1786 
-1797 LTWSLTTAPEGMTI
+1797 
-1811 DANSG
+1811 
-1816 AISWTPANGVTS
+1816 
-1828 ANVTVQVADAEANAT
+1828 
-1843 QSFTVTVGGVND
+1843 
-1855 APTITETTAAITTN
+1855 
-1869 EDTSGT
+1869 
-1875 VTLNATDIDGDTIT
+1875 
-1889 WSVGSAAANGVA
+1889 
-1901 TVSGTGLSQVVS
+1901 
-1913 YVPNADFNG
+1913 
-1922 TDSFVVSVTDDFLTD
+1922 
-1937 TITVN
+1937 
-1942 VTVNAVNDTP
+1942 
-1952 VFSSAASTTAVE
+1952 
-1964 GSLYQYAP
+1964 
-1972 QIVDADDA
+1972 
-1980 NNGTDLTFT
+1980 
-1989 LVVAPEGMTMSS
+1989 
-2001 TGVLQWT
+2001 
-2008 PGNGVASADV
+2008 
-2018 TLEVADGGEDGAV
+2018 
-2031 TAAQSWTITV
+2031 
-2041 GNVNDAP
+2041 
-2048 TITSL
+2048 
-2053 APTTATEG
+2053 
-2061 VVYEYAVQV
+2061 
-2070 TDPDDANN
+2070 
-2078 GTDLTFELTTAPM
+2078 
-2091 GMTVSSTGL
+2091 
-2100 IQWTPANGID
+2100 
-2110 SADVTLVVRDGGE
+2110 
-2123 SGAQPATQSWT
+2123 
-2134 VTVTPVNDAPTITE
+2134 
-2148 TTAAITTNEDTS
+2148 
-2160 GTVTLNAT
+2160 
-2168 DIDGDTINWS
+2168 
-2178 VGLAA
+2178 
-2183 ANGVA
+2183 
-2188 TVSGTGLSQVVSYAP
+2188 
-2203 NADFN
+2203 
-2208 GTDSFVVS
+2208 
-2216 ITDGLLTD
+2216 
-2224 TITVNVTVNATN
+2224 
-2236 DAPTITSD
+2236 
-2244 AVTTATEDEAY
+2244 
-2255 SYSATAT
+2255 
-2262 DIDGDTLT
+2262 
-2270 WSLTQSPEG
+2270 
-2279 MTIDANSGVIN
+2279 
-2290 WTPAN
+2290 
-2295 GVTSVDVI
+2295 
-2303 VQVADAEANATQ
+2303 
-2315 SFTVTVGG
+2315 
-2323 VNDAPSITETSAV
+2323 
-2336 ITTDEDTSGTVTLNA
+2336 DEDTSGTVTLNA

-2361 AVDSAAANG
+2361 ALDSAAANG

-2393 TDSFVVSIT
+2393 TDSFVVRIT
-2402 DGSLT
+2402 D
-2407 DTITVNVT
+2407 D
-2415 VNAVNDTPTI
+2415 
-2425 TSTAVTTAT
+2425 
-2434 EDEAYSYSAT
+2434 
-2444 ATDIDGDTLTWSLTS
+2444 
-2459 APEGMTIDANSGVIS
+2459 
-2474 WTPANGVTSADVTV
+2474 
-2488 QVADAEANATQS
+2488 
-2500 FTVTVSGVN
+2500 
-2509 DAPTITETSAA
+2509 
-2520 ITTDEDTSGTVTL
+2520 
-2533 NATDIDGDTITW
+2533 
-2545 SVGSAATNGV
+2545 
-2555 ATVSGTGLSQVV
+2555 
-2567 SYAPNADFNGTDS
+2567 
-2580 FVVSITDGSLTD
+2580 SLTD

-2643 SAATNGVATVSGTG
+2643 LAATNGVATVSGAG
-2657 SSQVVSY
+2657 LSQVVSY
-2664 EPNADFNGSDSF
+2664 APNANFNGSDSF

-2794 EGTTAALSTDEDTAG
+2794 EGATAALSTDEDTAG
-2809 TVTLN
+2809 SVTLN

-2819 SAILN
+2819 SAILT
-2824 WSVSSPASNGS
+2824 WTVSSAASNGS

-2916 STITWIIGSAATN
+2916 STITWTIGSAATN

-3049 FASDETLRA
+3049 FASDETLRS
-3058 EQNFTIAVTAV
+3058 EQNFIIAVTAV

-3146 SFVVNVTDGT
+3146 SFIVNVTDGT

-3281 DLITD
+3281 NLITD

-3306 LIWTVITDATD
+3306 LSWTVITDATD

-3323 GSGTNVSADY
+3323 GSGTNVSAAY
-3333 TPTANFSGNDSF
+3333 TPTANFIGNDSF

-3379 TMTTNEDTQA
+3379 TMTTDEDTQA

-3495 GDALTWSV
+3495 GDSLAWSV
-3503 NTGAQHGIVTLNGSQ
+3503 NAAALHGIVTMNGSQ

-3565 VTTAVEN
+3565 VTTAIEN

-3582 DVEGDAISYS
+3582 DVEGDVISYS

-3603 STTGEIRWIPSVTGT
+3603 STTGEIRWIPSATGT

-3658 TVEAATYGGLDV
+3658 TVEAATYGGLDS

-3743 IVSGADFGGP
+3743 IVSGADFDGP

-3799 QRAIDITSPF
+3799 QRVIDITSPF

-3829 SLQEIATVKGLSV
+3829 SLQETATVKGLSV

-3866 IDVTALNLTDGTT
+3866 IDVTALNLSDGTT

-3896 ANYVNVGS
+3896 ANYVNVDS

-3961 AVAPLDEYNRY
+3961 AVAPLEVYDY
-3972 YNLVVAAEAGI
+3972 YYAQVAAAEAGI

-3996 TEDQTNTANMLS
+3996 TEDQTNTANLLAAFS
-4008 ALTTIIGFGTQ
+4008 ELLGYGVS
-4019 TSICV
+4019 TSVCV
-4024 PQKNAFLSCTITV
+4024 PLANTYPYLACDDPVPSADFTGISPKITKTSSTSNHCSLYGSNSC
-4037 PAEYS
+4037 E
-4042 GVSAALSSCSGG
+4042 L
-4054 GTDTCK
+4054 K
-4060 LTVTGT
+4060 VTGT
-4066 ANGQTYSV
+4066 AQGQTFNV
-4074 TSYVPDIRRLLGGD
+4074 TAVIPDIRNLLGG
-4088 RPGYL
+4088 RGGYTPE
-4093 GGDFTA
+4093 GGLNMCYNGTITNSTA
-4099 GPLDMCFNGS
+4099 QLVLTNVCFN
-4109 ISNTTASLELTN
+4109 
-4121 FCVTLDV
+4121 LDV
-4128 SGSPA
+4128 SDSP
-4133 TALAPFKSFKVA
+4133 TEALAPFANKPPVGL
-4145 DFGNSDKLNPALAD
+4145 FGESGYNDTTQVEAELNAL
-4159 LLKVIYLEVSAS
+4159 L
-4171 GKMVIRSTDSN
+4171 
-4182 IGAFTSNNMDMGLIF
+4182 
-4197 DREVINGNKAG
+4197 EVINLRVALRSLGGSLKIVSADNSLVFQTNELDAG
-4208 PIFEVYM
+4208 FVFDRLVLKGTKTGPVFDVYV

-4250 KVEDKIGLPAVTTT
+4250 KVEDKIGLPAVTST
-4264 SNVTIEGLTP
+4264 SNVTIEGLSP
-4274 IIAVMKSYAESL
+4274 IIDVMKDYALSL
-4286 IDTTKPF
+4286 IDTNVTF
-4293 VAPTAQRW
+4293 VAPTTERW

-4314 GGTQTYTMGD
+4314 GGTQTYKMGD
-4324 TGDTYIMTLEQAG
+4324 TNDTYTMTLEQAG

>member
-1 MSYVRF
+1 M
-7 GLVLSMFLV
+7 
-16 LSACSSDGGSSDSGS
+16 
-31 TTVDVVITDPDKAA
+31 
-45 AFLDIFSDPVT
+45 
-56 QATEDERWEYALVT
+56 
-70 SAVLAENLSFRLVS
+70 
-84 GPSGMTISP
+84 
-93 DGLVQWTPTDE
+93 
-104 HGDTVN
+104 
-110 VTIEATYSDENGT
+110 
-123 VSRSQT
+123 
-129 FLLPVKH
+129 
-136 INDKPVITSVAP
+136 
-148 VTTVAGTTFSYQ
+148 
-160 LEVNDPDDANNGTDL
+160 
-175 IFAVSLPSV
+175 
-184 ELLGVSPEEYG
+184 
-195 VTISPT
+195 
-201 GLLQWQVPTDPGIG
+201 
-215 LLDPGLRINVTVT
+215 
-228 DGEEDWK
+228 
-235 NGFVARPS
+235 
-243 QKWNLKVVTTNTAP
+243 
-257 DINSLPVTV
+257 
-266 ATEDVAYSYQL
+266 
-277 DVSDA
+277 
-282 EDDNNGADLT
+282 
-292 FALLNS
+292 
-298 PAGMTVSSTG
+298 
-308 LIQWTPT
+308 
-315 ENGAAAYSENVEVSV
+315 
-330 ADGGENG
+330 
-337 VEPVTQSFS
+337 
-346 INVTPVNDAPAFIG
+346 
-360 SPSTSAIEGSTYTYA
+360 
-375 LQVTDPD
+375 
-382 DANNG
+382 
-387 TDLTFSLT
+387 
-395 SAPAG
+395 
-400 MTISSTGVIS
+400 
-410 WTAPANVT
+410 
-418 SASVEAMVADGGE
+418 
-431 NGAATASLSWT
+431 
-442 ISVDAVNDAP
+442 
-452 IITSVAP
+452 
-459 TMATEDSPY
+459 
-468 TYQIAVTDP
+468 
-477 DDANNGT
+477 
-484 DLNFT
+484 
-489 LVTAPEGMT
+489 
-498 VSATGAIEW
+498 
-507 TPVGD
+507 
-512 EGTVDVTIEVADGGE
+512 
-527 NGVQPASQNFTI
+527 
-539 AVTAVNDAP
+539 
-548 VITSEAV
+548 
-555 VTATEDETYSYEV
+555 
-568 SATDEENDVLQW
+568 
-580 SLTTAPEGMIIDSAT
+580 
-595 GVITWTPAETVTSE
+595 
-609 AVVVEVSDGEFN
+609 
-621 DTQSFTVAVT
+621 
-631 AVNDAPVITE
+631 
-641 GEATALVTD
+641 
-650 EDTATTLTL
+650 
-659 NATDVDTDSASL
+659 
-671 IWTIDTDALNGA
+671 
-683 AIVSGTG
+683 
-690 ASQTVTYTPTANFSG
+690 
-705 SDSFVVAVS
+705 
-714 DGELV
+714 
-719 ATITVNVTVTEA
+719 
-731 GDAPVI
+731 
-737 TEGENVS
+737 
-744 LTTNEDNLVITVL
+744 
-757 NATDL
+757 
-762 DTDAA
+762 
-767 NLSWSANDATN
+767 
-778 GQASVSGSGLTQT
+778 
-791 VTYIPNANFSG
+791 
-802 NDSFIVTVSDGVLSD
+802 
-817 MITVSVT
+817 
-824 VNSVNDAPVIT
+824 
-835 SVPNTSATEA
+835 
-845 VAYSYAVTASD
+845 
-856 VEGDTLTWSL
+856 
-866 TEAPAGMEIDAD
+866 
-878 TGVINWTPGNAA
+878 
-890 TNPTVVIQ
+890 
-898 VSDGAASSTQT
+898 
-909 FVIEIG
+909 
-915 AVNDA
+915 
-920 PVITEGDTAQI
+920 
-931 NTSEDTVGSITL
+931 
-943 NATDA
+943 
-948 DSATLTWSVVS
+948 
-959 VASNGSASVSGNGLS
+959 
-974 KTVNYTPNAD
+974 
-984 FSGTDSF
+984 
-991 VVAVSDGSLT
+991 
-1001 DTIAISVNVA
+1001 
-1011 AVNDA
+1011 
-1016 PMFIS
+1016 
-1021 APSTNAIEASLYQY
+1021 
-1035 TAQVSDADDAN
+1035 
-1046 NGTDLTFTL
+1046 
-1055 TQAPEGMTVSAT
+1055 
-1067 GVVQW
+1067 
-1072 TPGNTV
+1072 
-1078 TTADV
+1078 
-1083 TLEVIDGG
+1083 
-1091 EDGTVAAVQSWT
+1091 
-1103 ITVGSVNDS
+1103 
-1112 PEITSAAIVTAT
+1112 
-1124 EGMVYQYPVQ
+1124 
-1134 VTDPDDANNGTDL
+1134 
-1147 TFELTTAPA
+1147 
-1156 GMTVSSMGL
+1156 
-1165 IEWTPT
+1165 
-1171 NDDVSVPV
+1171 
-1179 TVVVRDGGESGAVPA
+1179 
-1194 TQSWTIAVTPVNDA
+1194 
-1208 PEITQGATTTL
+1208 
-1219 AVEEDVLASL
+1219 
-1229 GLNATDID
+1229 
-1237 TAAANLTWSV
+1237 
-1247 STVATNGTASVSGT
+1247 
-1261 GSSKSV
+1261 
-1267 SYVPNADF
+1267 
-1275 NGSDEFVVTVSD
+1275 
-1287 GELSDTITVNV
+1287 
-1298 TVNAVN
+1298 
-1304 DAPVMT
+1304 
-1310 SAAVT
+1310 
-1315 DATEDEAYTYAATA
+1315 
-1329 TDIDGDTLTWSLTEF
+1329 
-1344 PEGMAIDASS
+1344 
-1354 GVISWTPAD
+1354 
-1363 GVETANVTLVVA
+1363 
-1375 DADVSAT
+1375 
-1382 QTFTI
+1382 
-1387 TVSAVNDAPIIT
+1387 
-1399 SIGTQAATEGV
+1399 
-1410 EFTYTVVAS
+1410 
-1419 DIDTGDVLAFSLT
+1419 
-1432 GEPAG
+1432 
-1437 MTIDSVT
+1437 
-1444 GVITWTPGNGAVD
+1444 
-1457 SSVTVNVFDGTV
+1457 
-1469 TSTKTFTITIGAV
+1469 
-1482 NDAPVITEG
+1482 
-1491 EAATLTTDED
+1491 
-1501 VVGNLVLNATD
+1501 
-1512 ADTDAANITWSIA
+1512 
-1525 SAASNGTANVSGT
+1525 
-1538 GLSQTV
+1538 
-1544 SYSPNA
+1544 
-1550 DFNGSDS
+1550 
-1557 FTVSISDGSLT
+1557 
-1568 DTITVN
+1568 
-1574 VTVNAVN
+1574 
-1581 DAPVINS
+1581 
-1588 AANTRATEGEVYT
+1588 
-1601 YTPTASDVES
+1601 
-1611 DTLTWSLTQSPEGMT
+1611 
-1626 IDANSGVISWTPAN
+1626 
-1640 GVTSADVTV
+1640 TSADVTV

-1675 TETTAAITTNED
+1675 TETTAAITTDED

-1699 DGDTITWSVGSAA
+1699 DGDTITWSV
-1712 ANGVA
+1712 
-1717 TVSGTGLSQVV
+1717 
-1728 SYVPN
+1728 
-1733 ADFNG
+1733 
-1738 TDSFVVSVTD
+1738 
-1748 DFLTDTITVNV
+1748 
-1759 TVNAVNDAPTITS
+1759 
-1772 TAVTTATEDEAYSY
+1772 
-1786 SATATDIDGDT
+1786 
-1797 LTWSLTTAPEGMTI
+1797 
-1811 DANSG
+1811 
-1816 AISWTPANGVTS
+1816 
-1828 ANVTVQVADAEANAT
+1828 
-1843 QSFTVTVGGVND
+1843 
-1855 APTITETTAAITTN
+1855 
-1869 EDTSGT
+1869 
-1875 VTLNATDIDGDTIT
+1875 
-1889 WSVGSAAANGVA
+1889 
-1901 TVSGTGLSQVVS
+1901 
-1913 YVPNADFNG
+1913 
-1922 TDSFVVSVTDDFLTD
+1922 
-1937 TITVN
+1937 
-1942 VTVNAVNDTP
+1942 
-1952 VFSSAASTTAVE
+1952 
-1964 GSLYQYAP
+1964 
-1972 QIVDADDA
+1972 
-1980 NNGTDLTFT
+1980 
-1989 LVVAPEGMTMSS
+1989 
-2001 TGVLQWT
+2001 
-2008 PGNGVASADV
+2008 
-2018 TLEVADGGEDGAV
+2018 
-2031 TAAQSWTITV
+2031 
-2041 GNVNDAP
+2041 
-2048 TITSL
+2048 
-2053 APTTATEG
+2053 
-2061 VVYEYAVQV
+2061 
-2070 TDPDDANN
+2070 
-2078 GTDLTFELTTAPM
+2078 
-2091 GMTVSSTGL
+2091 
-2100 IQWTPANGID
+2100 
-2110 SADVTLVVRDGGE
+2110 
-2123 SGAQPATQSWT
+2123 
-2134 VTVTPVNDAPTITE
+2134 
-2148 TTAAITTNEDTS
+2148 
-2160 GTVTLNAT
+2160 
-2168 DIDGDTINWS
+2168 
-2178 VGLAA
+2178 
-2183 ANGVA
+2183 
-2188 TVSGTGLSQVVSYAP
+2188 
-2203 NADFN
+2203 
-2208 GTDSFVVS
+2208 
-2216 ITDGLLTD
+2216 
-2224 TITVNVTVNATN
+2224 
-2236 DAPTITSD
+2236 
-2244 AVTTATEDEAY
+2244 
-2255 SYSATAT
+2255 
-2262 DIDGDTLT
+2262 
-2270 WSLTQSPEG
+2270 
-2279 MTIDANSGVIN
+2279 
-2290 WTPAN
+2290 
-2295 GVTSVDVI
+2295 
-2303 VQVADAEANATQ
+2303 
-2315 SFTVTVGG
+2315 
-2323 VNDAPSITETSAV
+2323 
-2336 ITTDEDTSGTVTLNA
+2336 
-2351 TDIDGDTITW
+2351 
-2361 AVDSAAANG
+2361 DSAAANG
-2370 VATVSGTGLS
+2370 VATVSGAGLS

-2425 TSTAVTTAT
+2425 TSDAVTTAT
-2434 EDEAYSYSAT
+2434 EDEAYSYAAT
-2444 ATDIDGDTLTWSLTS
+2444 ATDIDGDTLTWSLTT

-2520 ITTDEDTSGTVTL
+2520 ITTDEDISGTVTL

-2545 SVGSAATNGV
+2545 SVGSAAANGV
-2555 ATVSGTGLSQVV
+2555 ATVSGTGSSQVV

-2580 FVVSITDGSLTD
+2580 FVVGITDGSLTD

-2623 GTVTLN
+2623 GSVTLN
-2629 ATDIDGDTINWSVG
+2629 ATDIDGDTVTWSVG

-2724 TDAENDTLIWSLT
+2724 TDVENDALTWSLT
-2737 TAPSGMNID
+2737 TAPSGMSID
-2746 SATGVITWTP
+2746 SASGAITWTP
-2756 GNGAISENVVVE
+2756 GNGVTSENVVIE
-2768 VTDSVATTTQSF
+2768 VTDSVATATQSF

-2809 TVTLN
+2809 SVTLN

-2819 SAILN
+2819 SAILT
-2824 WSVSSPASNGS
+2824 WTVSSAASNGS
-2835 ATVTG
+2835 AAVTG
-2840 SGLSKTVSYTPNAN
+2840 TGLSKTVSYTPNAN

-2892 ETSAQSTDED
+2892 ETSAQSIDED

-2916 STITWIIGSAATN
+2916 STITWTIGSAATN

-2942 VNYTPNTNFNG
+2942 VSYTPNANFNG

-2981 MPVITSTAITTATEG
+2981 IPVISSTAITSATEG

-3010 DTLTWSLGASAPATM
+3010 DTLTWSLGASAPASM

-3038 INGDTSATIQL
+3038 SNGDTSATIQL

-3058 EQNFTIAVTAV
+3058 EQNFTIEVTAV

-3105 AAAELTWTIASVAAN
+3105 AAAELTWSIASAAAN

-3146 SFVVNVTDGT
+3146 SFIVNVTDGT
-3156 DSDTITVNVTVD
+3156 ASDTITVNVTVE

-3174 AITETTAAIV
+3174 TITETTAAIV

-3201 TAAASITWT
+3201 TDAASITWT

-3265 VNAVDDAPAIA
+3265 VNALDDAPAIA

-3489 SATDAD
+3489 SAMDAD

-3565 VTTAVEN
+3565 VTTAIEN

-3603 STTGEIRWIPSVTGT
+3603 STTGEIRWIPSATGT

-3630 ADTQTFDISVQAEP
+3630 ADTQTFDISVQAES

-3658 TVEAATYGGLDV
+3658 TVEAATYGGLDS

-3728 YGETGAPEVGLTLDT
+3728 YGETGAPDVGLTLDT

-3799 QRAIDITSPF
+3799 QRVIDITSPF

-3829 SLQEIATVKGLSV
+3829 SLQETATVKGLSV

-3896 ANYVNVGS
+3896 ANYVNVDS

-3996 TEDQTNTANMLS
+3996 TEDQTNTANLLAAFS
-4008 ALTTIIGFGTQ
+4008 ELLGYGVS
-4019 TSICV
+4019 TSVCV
-4024 PQKNAFLSCTITV
+4024 PLLNNSASCSSSPVPSADFTGLNISIPMKSFLGIKSCT
-4037 PAEYS
+4037 
-4042 GVSAALSSCSGG
+4042 LSSSDSCA
-4054 GTDTCK
+4054 
-4060 LTVTGT
+4060 LNVTGT
-4066 ANGQTYSV
+4066 AQGQTFNV
-4074 TSYVPDIRRLLGGD
+4074 TAVIPDIRNLLGG
-4088 RPGYL
+4088 RGGYTPE
-4093 GGDFTA
+4093 GGLNMCYNGTITNSTA
-4099 GPLDMCFNGS
+4099 QLVLTNVCFN
-4109 ISNTTASLELTN
+4109 
-4121 FCVTLDV
+4121 LDV
-4128 SGSPA
+4128 SGSPS
-4133 TALAPFKSFKVA
+4133 TALEPFA
-4145 DFGNSDKLNPALAD
+4145 DKPPVGLFGESGYNDTTQVEAELNAL
-4159 LLKVIYLEVSAS
+4159 L
-4171 GKMVIRSTDSN
+4171 
-4182 IGAFTSNNMDMGLIF
+4182 
-4197 DREVINGNKAG
+4197 EVINLRVALRSLGGSLKIVSADNSLVFQTNELDAG
-4208 PIFEVYM
+4208 FVFDRLVLKGDKTGPVFDVYV

-4233 QDLFRLEINDTS
+4233 QDLFRLEINNTS

-4286 IDTTKPF
+4286 IDTTKTF
-4293 VAPTAQRW
+4293 VAPTAERW

-4324 TGDTYIMTLEQAG
+4324 TNDTYTMTLEQAG

>member
-1 MSYVRF
+1 
-7 GLVLSMFLV
+7 
-16 LSACSSDGGSSDSGS
+16 
-31 TTVDVVITDPDKAA
+31 
-45 AFLDIFSDPVT
+45 
-56 QATEDERWEYALVT
+56 
-70 SAVLAENLSFRLVS
+70 
-84 GPSGMTISP
+84 
-93 DGLVQWTPTDE
+93 
-104 HGDTVN
+104 
-110 VTIEATYSDENGT
+110 
-123 VSRSQT
+123 
-129 FLLPVKH
+129 
-136 INDKPVITSVAP
+136 
-148 VTTVAGTTFSYQ
+148 
-160 LEVNDPDDANNGTDL
+160 
-175 IFAVSLPSV
+175 
-184 ELLGVSPEEYG
+184 
-195 VTISPT
+195 
-201 GLLQWQVPTDPGIG
+201 
-215 LLDPGLRINVTVT
+215 
-228 DGEEDWK
+228 
-235 NGFVARPS
+235 
-243 QKWNLKVVTTNTAP
+243 
-257 DINSLPVTV
+257 
-266 ATEDVAYSYQL
+266 
-277 DVSDA
+277 
-282 EDDNNGADLT
+282 
-292 FALLNS
+292 
-298 PAGMTVSSTG
+298 
-308 LIQWTPT
+308 
-315 ENGAAAYSENVEVSV
+315 
-330 ADGGENG
+330 
-337 VEPVTQSFS
+337 
-346 INVTPVNDAPAFIG
+346 
-360 SPSTSAIEGSTYTYA
+360 
-375 LQVTDPD
+375 
-382 DANNG
+382 
-387 TDLTFSLT
+387 
-395 SAPAG
+395 
-400 MTISSTGVIS
+400 
-410 WTAPANVT
+410 
-418 SASVEAMVADGGE
+418 
-431 NGAATASLSWT
+431 
-442 ISVDAVNDAP
+442 
-452 IITSVAP
+452 
-459 TMATEDSPY
+459 
-468 TYQIAVTDP
+468 
-477 DDANNGT
+477 
-484 DLNFT
+484 
-489 LVTAPEGMT
+489 
-498 VSATGAIEW
+498 
-507 TPVGD
+507 
-512 EGTVDVTIEVADGGE
+512 
-527 NGVQPASQNFTI
+527 
-539 AVTAVNDAP
+539 
-548 VITSEAV
+548 
-555 VTATEDETYSYEV
+555 
-568 SATDEENDVLQW
+568 
-580 SLTTAPEGMIIDSAT
+580 
-595 GVITWTPAETVTSE
+595 
-609 AVVVEVSDGEFN
+609 
-621 DTQSFTVAVT
+621 
-631 AVNDAPVITE
+631 
-641 GEATALVTD
+641 
-650 EDTATTLTL
+650 
-659 NATDVDTDSASL
+659 
-671 IWTIDTDALNGA
+671 
-683 AIVSGTG
+683 
-690 ASQTVTYTPTANFSG
+690 
-705 SDSFVVAVS
+705 
-714 DGELV
+714 
-719 ATITVNVTVTEA
+719 
-731 GDAPVI
+731 
-737 TEGENVS
+737 
-744 LTTNEDNLVITVL
+744 
-757 NATDL
+757 
-762 DTDAA
+762 
-767 NLSWSANDATN
+767 
-778 GQASVSGSGLTQT
+778 
-791 VTYIPNANFSG
+791 
-802 NDSFIVTVSDGVLSD
+802 

-878 TGVINWTPGNAA
+878 TGVIRWTPGNAA

-898 VSDGAASSTQT
+898 VSDGAARSTQT

-931 NTSEDTVGSITL
+931 NTSEDTLGSVTL

-1016 PMFIS
+1016 PVFIS

-1354 GVISWTPAD
+1354 GVISWTPAN

-1675 TETTAAITTNED
+1675 TETTAAITTDED
-1687 TSGTVTLNATDI
+1687 TSGTITLNATDI

-1728 SYVPN
+1728 SY
-1733 ADFNG
+1733 A
-1738 TDSFVVSVTD
+1738 
-1748 DFLTDTITVNV
+1748 
-1759 TVNAVNDAPTITS
+1759 
-1772 TAVTTATEDEAYSY
+1772 
-1786 SATATDIDGDT
+1786 
-1797 LTWSLTTAPEGMTI
+1797 
-1811 DANSG
+1811 
-1816 AISWTPANGVTS
+1816 
-1828 ANVTVQVADAEANAT
+1828 
-1843 QSFTVTVGGVND
+1843 
-1855 APTITETTAAITTN
+1855 
-1869 EDTSGT
+1869 
-1875 VTLNATDIDGDTIT
+1875 
-1889 WSVGSAAANGVA
+1889 
-1901 TVSGTGLSQVVS
+1901 
-1913 YVPNADFNG
+1913 PNADFNG

-2053 APTTATEG
+2053 APTAATEG

-2070 TDPDDANN
+2070 TDPDDDNN
-2078 GTDLTFELTTAPM
+2078 GTDLTFELTTAPS
-2091 GMTVSSTGL
+2091 GMTVSATGL
-2100 IQWTPANGID
+2100 IQWTPANAIT

-2148 TTAAITTNEDTS
+2148 TTAAITT
-2160 GTVTLNAT
+2160 
-2168 DIDGDTINWS
+2168 
-2178 VGLAA
+2178 
-2183 ANGVA
+2183 
-2188 TVSGTGLSQVVSYAP
+2188 
-2203 NADFN
+2203 
-2208 GTDSFVVS
+2208 
-2216 ITDGLLTD
+2216 
-2224 TITVNVTVNATN
+2224 
-2236 DAPTITSD
+2236 
-2244 AVTTATEDEAY
+2244 
-2255 SYSATAT
+2255 
-2262 DIDGDTLT
+2262 
-2270 WSLTQSPEG
+2270 
-2279 MTIDANSGVIN
+2279 
-2290 WTPAN
+2290 
-2295 GVTSVDVI
+2295 
-2303 VQVADAEANATQ
+2303 
-2315 SFTVTVGG
+2315 
-2323 VNDAPSITETSAV
+2323 
-2336 ITTDEDTSGTVTLNA
+2336 DEDTSGTITLNA

-2361 AVDSAAANG
+2361 SVGSAAANG

-2393 TDSFVVSIT
+2393 TDSFVVRIT
-2402 DGSLT
+2402 D
-2407 DTITVNVT
+2407 D
-2415 VNAVNDTPTI
+2415 
-2425 TSTAVTTAT
+2425 
-2434 EDEAYSYSAT
+2434 
-2444 ATDIDGDTLTWSLTS
+2444 
-2459 APEGMTIDANSGVIS
+2459 
-2474 WTPANGVTSADVTV
+2474 
-2488 QVADAEANATQS
+2488 
-2500 FTVTVSGVN
+2500 
-2509 DAPTITETSAA
+2509 
-2520 ITTDEDTSGTVTL
+2520 
-2533 NATDIDGDTITW
+2533 
-2545 SVGSAATNGV
+2545 
-2555 ATVSGTGLSQVV
+2555 
-2567 SYAPNADFNGTDS
+2567 
-2580 FVVSITDGSLTD
+2580 SLTD

-2629 ATDIDGDTINWSVG
+2629 ATDIDGDTIKWSVG
-2643 SAATNGVATVSGTG
+2643 LAATNGVATVSGAG
-2657 SSQVVSY
+2657 LSQVVSY
-2664 EPNADFNGSDSF
+2664 APNANFNGSDSF

-2794 EGTTAALSTDEDTAG
+2794 EGATAALSTDEDTAG

-3038 INGDTSATIQL
+3038 SNGDTSATIQL
-3049 FASDETLRA
+3049 FASDGTLRA

-3075 TEGESVSVTM
+3075 TEGENVSVTM

-3146 SFVVNVTDGT
+3146 SFIVNVTDGT

-3281 DLITD
+3281 NLITD

-3306 LIWTVITDATD
+3306 LSWTVITDATD

-3323 GSGTNVSADY
+3323 GSGTNVSAAY
-3333 TPTANFSGNDSF
+3333 TPTANFIGNDSF

-3379 TMTTNEDTQA
+3379 TMTTDEDTQA

-3495 GDALTWSV
+3495 GDSLAWSV
-3503 NTGAQHGIVTLNGSQ
+3503 NAAALHGIVTMNGSQ

-3565 VTTAVEN
+3565 VTTAIEN

-3603 STTGEIRWIPSVTGT
+3603 STTGEIRWIPSATGT

-3658 TVEAATYGGLDV
+3658 TVEAATYGGLDS

-3743 IVSGADFGGP
+3743 IVSGADFDGP

-3829 SLQEIATVKGLSV
+3829 SLQETATVKGLSV

-3918 RWSPEATDPSICLDT
+3918 RWSPEAIDPSICLDT

-3953 YDVANFDR
+3953 YDVANFNR

-3996 TEDQTNTANMLS
+3996 TEDQTNTANLLAAFS
-4008 ALTTIIGFGTQ
+4008 ELLGYGVS
-4019 TSICV
+4019 TSVCV
-4024 PQKNAFLSCTITV
+4024 PLLNNSASCSSSPVPSADFTGLNISIPMKSFFGIKSCT
-4037 PAEYS
+4037 
-4042 GVSAALSSCSGG
+4042 LSSSDSCA
-4054 GTDTCK
+4054 
-4060 LTVTGT
+4060 LNVTGT
-4066 ANGQTYSV
+4066 AQGQTFNV
-4074 TSYVPDIRRLLGGD
+4074 TAVIPDIRNLLGGS
-4088 RPGYL
+4088 
-4093 GGDFTA
+4093 GGFTPQ
-4099 GPLDMCFNGS
+4099 GGLDMCYNGTITNS
-4109 ISNTTASLELTN
+4109 TAQLVLTN
-4121 FCVTLDV
+4121 VCFNLDV
-4128 SGSPA
+4128 SGSPS
-4133 TALAPFKSFKVA
+4133 TALAPFANKMVLGDGGYADTVQVQEELNALLDVINLRVA
-4145 DFGNSDKLNPALAD
+4145 LRSLGGS
-4159 LLKVIYLEVSAS
+4159 LKIVSADNS
-4171 GKMVIRSTDSN
+4171 LVFQTNELDAGFV
-4182 IGAFTSNNMDMGLIF
+4182 F
-4197 DREVINGNKAG
+4197 DRLVLKGTKTG
-4208 PIFEVYM
+4208 PVFDVYV

-4250 KVEDKIGLPAVTTT
+4250 KVEEKIGLPAVTSS

-4286 IDTTKPF
+4286 IDTNVTF
-4293 VAPTAQRW
+4293 VAPTTERW

-4314 GGTQTYTMGD
+4314 GGTQTYKMGD
-4324 TGDTYIMTLEQAG
+4324 TNDTYTMTLEQAG

-4408 DFLTILAPPSD
+4408 DFLVILAPP
-4419 TTTTP
+4419 TPAP

>member
-1 MSYVRF
+1 M
-7 GLVLSMFLV
+7 LSMFLV

-31 TTVDVVITDPDKAA
+31 TTVDIVITDPDKAA

-110 VTIEATYSDENGT
+110 VTIEATYSDENGS

-129 FLLPVKH
+129 FVLPVKH

-160 LEVNDPDDANNGTDL
+160 LEVNDPDDVNNGTDL

-257 DINSLPVTV
+257 DIKSSPVTV

-298 PAGMTVSSTG
+298 PAGMTVSSIG
-308 LIQWTPT
+308 LIQWTPI
-315 ENGAAAYSENVEVSV
+315 ENGAAAYSESVEVSV

-346 INVTPVNDAPAFIG
+346 INVTPVNDAPTFIG
-360 SPSTSAIEGSTYTYA
+360 SPSTSAIEGSAYTYA
-375 LQVTDPD
+375 LQVTDSD

-431 NGAATASLSWT
+431 NGAAAASLSWT

-477 DDANNGT
+477 DDDNNGT
-484 DLNFT
+484 DLTFT

-498 VSATGAIEW
+498 VSATGAIAW

-512 EGTVDVTIEVADGGE
+512 EGTVDVTIDVADGGE

-548 VITSEAV
+548 VITSAAV

-737 TEGENVS
+737 TEGETVS

-878 TGVINWTPGNAA
+878 TGVVSWTPGNASSDA
-890 TNPTVVIQ
+890 SVTVQ
-898 VSDGAASSTQT
+898 VSDGAESTIQT
-909 FVIEIG
+909 FTVVLG

-920 PVITEGDTAQI
+920 PVITEGDTAVI
-931 NTSEDTVGSITL
+931 NTNEDTLGSVTL

-948 DSATLTWSVVS
+948 DSATLTWSVS
-959 VASNGSASVSGNGLS
+959 TGASNGSASVSGTGLS

-984 FSGTDSF
+984 FSGTDSL

-1001 DTIAISVNVA
+1001 DTIVISVNVA

-1124 EGMVYQYPVQ
+1124 EDMVYQYPVQ

-1171 NDDVSVPV
+1171 NDDVSAPV
-1179 TVVVRDGGESGAVPA
+1179 TVVVRDGGESGSVPA

-1219 AVEEDVLASL
+1219 SVEEDTLASL

-1237 TAAANLTWSV
+1237 TAATSLTWSV
-1247 STVATNGTASVSGT
+1247 SSVAVNGVASVTGT

-1267 SYVPNADF
+1267 SYTPNADF
-1275 NGSDEFVVTVSD
+1275 NGSDEFAITVSD
-1287 GELSDTITVNV
+1287 GELS
-1298 TVNAVN
+1298 
-1304 DAPVMT
+1304 
-1310 SAAVT
+1310 
-1315 DATEDEAYTYAATA
+1315 
-1329 TDIDGDTLTWSLTEF
+1329 
-1344 PEGMAIDASS
+1344 
-1354 GVISWTPAD
+1354 
-1363 GVETANVTLVVA
+1363 
-1375 DADVSAT
+1375 
-1382 QTFTI
+1382 
-1387 TVSAVNDAPIIT
+1387 
-1399 SIGTQAATEGV
+1399 
-1410 EFTYTVVAS
+1410 
-1419 DIDTGDVLAFSLT
+1419 
-1432 GEPAG
+1432 
-1437 MTIDSVT
+1437 
-1444 GVITWTPGNGAVD
+1444 
-1457 SSVTVNVFDGTV
+1457 
-1469 TSTKTFTITIGAV
+1469 
-1482 NDAPVITEG
+1482 
-1491 EAATLTTDED
+1491 
-1501 VVGNLVLNATD
+1501 
-1512 ADTDAANITWSIA
+1512 
-1525 SAASNGTANVSGT
+1525 
-1538 GLSQTV
+1538 
-1544 SYSPNA
+1544 
-1550 DFNGSDS
+1550 
-1557 FTVSISDGSLT
+1557 
-1568 DTITVN
+1568 
-1574 VTVNAVN
+1574 
-1581 DAPVINS
+1581 
-1588 AANTRATEGEVYT
+1588 
-1601 YTPTASDVES
+1601 
-1611 DTLTWSLTQSPEGMT
+1611 
-1626 IDANSGVISWTPAN
+1626 
-1640 GVTSADVTV
+1640 
-1649 QVADAEA
+1649 
-1656 NATQSF
+1656 
-1662 TVTVGGVNDAPTI
+1662 
-1675 TETTAAITTNED
+1675 
-1687 TSGTVTLNATDI
+1687 
-1699 DGDTITWSVGSAA
+1699 
-1712 ANGVA
+1712 
-1717 TVSGTGLSQVV
+1717 
-1728 SYVPN
+1728 
-1733 ADFNG
+1733 
-1738 TDSFVVSVTD
+1738 
-1748 DFLTDTITVNV
+1748 
-1759 TVNAVNDAPTITS
+1759 
-1772 TAVTTATEDEAYSY
+1772 
-1786 SATATDIDGDT
+1786 
-1797 LTWSLTTAPEGMTI
+1797 
-1811 DANSG
+1811 
-1816 AISWTPANGVTS
+1816 
-1828 ANVTVQVADAEANAT
+1828 
-1843 QSFTVTVGGVND
+1843 
-1855 APTITETTAAITTN
+1855 
-1869 EDTSGT
+1869 
-1875 VTLNATDIDGDTIT
+1875 
-1889 WSVGSAAANGVA
+1889 
-1901 TVSGTGLSQVVS
+1901 
-1913 YVPNADFNG
+1913 
-1922 TDSFVVSVTDDFLTD
+1922 
-1937 TITVN
+1937 
-1942 VTVNAVNDTP
+1942 
-1952 VFSSAASTTAVE
+1952 
-1964 GSLYQYAP
+1964 
-1972 QIVDADDA
+1972 
-1980 NNGTDLTFT
+1980 
-1989 LVVAPEGMTMSS
+1989 
-2001 TGVLQWT
+2001 
-2008 PGNGVASADV
+2008 
-2018 TLEVADGGEDGAV
+2018 
-2031 TAAQSWTITV
+2031 
-2041 GNVNDAP
+2041 
-2048 TITSL
+2048 
-2053 APTTATEG
+2053 
-2061 VVYEYAVQV
+2061 
-2070 TDPDDANN
+2070 
-2078 GTDLTFELTTAPM
+2078 
-2091 GMTVSSTGL
+2091 
-2100 IQWTPANGID
+2100 
-2110 SADVTLVVRDGGE
+2110 
-2123 SGAQPATQSWT
+2123 
-2134 VTVTPVNDAPTITE
+2134 
-2148 TTAAITTNEDTS
+2148 
-2160 GTVTLNAT
+2160 
-2168 DIDGDTINWS
+2168 
-2178 VGLAA
+2178 
-2183 ANGVA
+2183 
-2188 TVSGTGLSQVVSYAP
+2188 
-2203 NADFN
+2203 
-2208 GTDSFVVS
+2208 
-2216 ITDGLLTD
+2216 
-2224 TITVNVTVNATN
+2224 
-2236 DAPTITSD
+2236 
-2244 AVTTATEDEAY
+2244 
-2255 SYSATAT
+2255 
-2262 DIDGDTLT
+2262 
-2270 WSLTQSPEG
+2270 
-2279 MTIDANSGVIN
+2279 
-2290 WTPAN
+2290 
-2295 GVTSVDVI
+2295 
-2303 VQVADAEANATQ
+2303 
-2315 SFTVTVGG
+2315 
-2323 VNDAPSITETSAV
+2323 
-2336 ITTDEDTSGTVTLNA
+2336 
-2351 TDIDGDTITW
+2351 
-2361 AVDSAAANG
+2361 
-2370 VATVSGTGLS
+2370 
-2380 QVVSYAPNADFNG
+2380 
-2393 TDSFVVSIT
+2393 
-2402 DGSLT
+2402 
-2407 DTITVNVT
+2407 
-2415 VNAVNDTPTI
+2415 
-2425 TSTAVTTAT
+2425 
-2434 EDEAYSYSAT
+2434 
-2444 ATDIDGDTLTWSLTS
+2444 
-2459 APEGMTIDANSGVIS
+2459 
-2474 WTPANGVTSADVTV
+2474 
-2488 QVADAEANATQS
+2488 
-2500 FTVTVSGVN
+2500 
-2509 DAPTITETSAA
+2509 
-2520 ITTDEDTSGTVTL
+2520 
-2533 NATDIDGDTITW
+2533 
-2545 SVGSAATNGV
+2545 
-2555 ATVSGTGLSQVV
+2555 
-2567 SYAPNADFNGTDS
+2567 
-2580 FVVSITDGSLTD
+2580 
-2592 TITVNVTVNAAND
+2592 
-2605 APAITETTA
+2605 
-2614 AITTDEDTS
+2614 
-2623 GTVTLN
+2623 
-2629 ATDIDGDTINWSVG
+2629 
-2643 SAATNGVATVSGTG
+2643 
-2657 SSQVVSY
+2657 
-2664 EPNADFNGSDSF
+2664 
-2676 IVSITD
+2676 
-2682 GSLTDTITVDVT
+2682 
-2694 VNAANDAPVITS
+2694 
-2706 TAITSATEG
+2706 
-2715 EVYTYTATA
+2715 
-2724 TDAENDTLIWSLT
+2724 
-2737 TAPSGMNID
+2737 
-2746 SATGVITWTP
+2746 
-2756 GNGAISENVVVE
+2756 
-2768 VTDSVATTTQSF
+2768 
-2780 TITIGAVNDAPVIT
+2780 
-2794 EGTTAALSTDEDTAG
+2794 
-2809 TVTLN
+2809 
-2814 ATDAD
+2814 
-2819 SAILN
+2819 
-2824 WSVSSPASNGS
+2824 
-2835 ATVTG
+2835 
-2840 SGLSKTVSYTPNAN
+2840 
-2854 FNGTDSFVVTVSDGS
+2854 
-2869 ASDTITVN
+2869 
-2877 VSVAPIA
+2877 
-2884 DAPVITEG
+2884 
-2892 ETSAQSTDED
+2892 
-2902 TAKTFALNATDVDG
+2902 
-2916 STITWIIGSAATN
+2916 
-2929 GTASV
+2929 
-2934 SGNGASNT
+2934 
-2942 VNYTPNTNFNG
+2942 
-2953 TDSFVVQVS
+2953 
-2962 DGALTDTITV
+2962 DTITV

-3010 DTLTWSLGASAPATM
+3010 DTLTWSLGASAPASM

-3038 INGDTSATIQL
+3038 SNGDTSATIQL

-3317 GVASIS
+3317 GVTSIS

-3495 GDALTWSV
+3495 GDSLAWSV
-3503 NTGAQHGIVTLNGSQ
+3503 NAAALHGIVTMNGSQ

-3530 DSFIVQVTDGVA
+3530 DSFIVQVTDGVR
-3542 SATNTVTV
+3542 
-3550 NVAAVNDAPMVTSTA
+3550 
-3565 VTTAVEN
+3565 
-3572 QVYAYNVTAS
+3572 QR
-3582 DVEGDAISYS
+3582 
-3592 LTTSPS
+3592 LT
-3598 GMAID
+3598 
-3603 STTGEIRWIPSVTGT
+3603 
-3618 ETVVVSVTDGSD
+3618 
-3630 ADTQTFDISVQAEP
+3630 Q
-3644 AVAGRAVKGVLSNA
+3644 
-3658 TVEAATYGGLDV
+3658 
-3670 NGDHVWNLI
+3670 
-3679 GTTTTDA
+3679 
-3686 QGYFGFD
+3686 
-3693 LGPQSAPV
+3693 
-3701 RVRVTTDANSA
+3701 
-3712 MVCDTPSGCV
+3712 
-3722 LSTFAL
+3722 
-3728 YGETGAPEVGLTLDT
+3728 
-3743 IVSGADFGGP
+3743 
-3753 IAVTPLTNMAAV
+3753 
-3765 WLQQFPQAIDDN
+3765 
-3777 NILLTHRRLSE
+3777 
-3788 LFGFGDENYML
+3788 
-3799 QRAIDITSPF
+3799 
-3809 ELSQA
+3809 
-3814 VATDMNRVR
+3814 
-3823 HAVFAA
+3823 
-3829 SLQEIATVKGLSV
+3829 
-3842 NTISDGLGLM
+3842 
-3852 FGVLGGQMPLKSGT
+3852 
-3866 IDVTALNLTDGTT
+3866 
-3879 SLDYTGFD
+3879 
-3887 TFIISAKTV
+3887 
-3896 ANYVNVGS
+3896 
-3904 ALDSMIAGFDALVT
+3904 
-3918 RWSPEATDPSICLDT
+3918 
-3933 DPLVDR
+3933 
-3939 TECRNVTTLGEATG
+3939 
-3953 YDVANFDR
+3953 
-3961 AVAPLDEYNRY
+3961 
-3972 YNLVVAAEAGI
+3972 
-3983 NQTNRSLD
+3983 
-3991 WLYVT
+3991 
-3996 TEDQTNTANMLS
+3996 
-4008 ALTTIIGFGTQ
+4008 
-4019 TSICV
+4019 
-4024 PQKNAFLSCTITV
+4024 
-4037 PAEYS
+4037 
-4042 GVSAALSSCSGG
+4042 
-4054 GTDTCK
+4054 
-4060 LTVTGT
+4060 
-4066 ANGQTYSV
+4066 
-4074 TSYVPDIRRLLGGD
+4074 
-4088 RPGYL
+4088 
-4093 GGDFTA
+4093 
-4099 GPLDMCFNGS
+4099 
-4109 ISNTTASLELTN
+4109 
-4121 FCVTLDV
+4121 
-4128 SGSPA
+4128 
-4133 TALAPFKSFKVA
+4133 
-4145 DFGNSDKLNPALAD
+4145 
-4159 LLKVIYLEVSAS
+4159 
-4171 GKMVIRSTDSN
+4171 
-4182 IGAFTSNNMDMGLIF
+4182 
-4197 DREVINGNKAG
+4197 
-4208 PIFEVYM
+4208 
-4215 SSLSRT
+4215 
-4221 NPAGETLNSISG
+4221 
-4233 QDLFRLEINDTS
+4233 
-4245 YMTTA
+4245 
-4250 KVEDKIGLPAVTTT
+4250 
-4264 SNVTIEGLTP
+4264 
-4274 IIAVMKSYAESL
+4274 
-4286 IDTTKPF
+4286 
-4293 VAPTAQRW
+4293 
-4301 QEIQDEVAANLVY
+4301 
-4314 GGTQTYTMGD
+4314 
-4324 TGDTYIMTLEQAG
+4324 
-4337 YIDISQK
+4337 
-4344 NSTANAMRIFLSGA
+4344 
-4358 AGYIYA
+4358 
-4364 DETLVATAHLG
+4364 
-4375 NSQDGLMISLMD
+4375 
-4387 GSQRTYT
+4387 
-4394 SANPDPL
+4394 
-4401 GGLQGFL
+4401 
-4408 DFLTILAPPSD
+4408 
-4419 TTTTP
+4419 

>member
-160 LEVNDPDDANNGTDL
+160 LEVNDPDDVNNGTDL

-257 DINSLPVTV
+257 DIKSSPVTV

-292 FALLNS
+292 FALS
-298 PAGMTVSSTG
+298 DGPAGMTVSSTG

-315 ENGAAAYSENVEVSV
+315 ENGTTVRTQSVQVSV
-330 ADGGENG
+330 ADGGEQD
-337 VEPVTQSFS
+337 VAPAVQAFDIT
-346 INVTPVNDAPAFIG
+346 VTPVNDAPTFIG

-484 DLNFT
+484 DLTFT

-498 VSATGAIEW
+498 VSATGAIAW

-512 EGTVDVTIEVADGGE
+512 EGTVDVTIDVADGGE

-548 VITSEAV
+548 VITSAAV

-568 SATDEENDVLQW
+568 SAADEENDVLQW

-659 NATDVDTDSASL
+659 NATDVDTDSANL

-744 LTTNEDNLVITVL
+744 LTTNEDNLVLTVL
-757 NATDL
+757 SATDL

-791 VTYIPNANFSG
+791 VTYTPNANFSG
-802 NDSFIVTVSDGVLSD
+802 SDSFIVTVSDGVLSD
-817 MITVSVT
+817 MITVLVT

-845 VAYSYAVTASD
+845 VAYSYAATASD

-878 TGVINWTPGNAA
+878 TGVISWTPSNIAI
-890 TNPTVVIQ
+890 NPTVVVQ

-931 NTSEDTVGSITL
+931 NTSEDTLGSVTL

-959 VASNGSASVSGNGLS
+959 VANNGSASVSGTGLS
-974 KTVNYTPNAD
+974 KTINYTPNAD

-991 VVAVSDGSLT
+991 VVAVSDGSLA

-1016 PMFIS
+1016 PVFIS

-1055 TQAPEGMTVSAT
+1055 TQAPEGMTVSTT

-1072 TPGNTV
+1072 TPGSTV

-1083 TLEVIDGG
+1083 TIEVIDGG
-1091 EDGTVAAVQSWT
+1091 EDGAVAAVQSWT

-1112 PEITSAAIVTAT
+1112 PEITSVAIVTAT

-1219 AVEEDVLASL
+1219 SVEEDTLASL

-1237 TAAANLTWSV
+1237 TAATSLTWSV
-1247 STVATNGTASVSGT
+1247 SSVAVNGVASVTGT

-1267 SYVPNADF
+1267 SYTPNADF
-1275 NGSDEFVVTVSD
+1275 NGSDEFAITVSD

-1329 TDIDGDTLTWSLTEF
+1329 SDIDGDTLTWSLTEF

-1354 GVISWTPAD
+1354 GVISWTPAN

-1375 DADVSAT
+1375 DADASAT

-1387 TVSAVNDAPIIT
+1387 TVVAVNDAPEIT
-1399 SIGTQAATEGV
+1399 SSPVTVATEG
-1410 EFTYTVVAS
+1410 EIYSYTVTAT
-1419 DIDTGDVLAFSLT
+1419 DAENDTLTWSLT
-1432 GEPAG
+1432 QFPDR
-1437 MTIDSVT
+1437 MTIDANS
-1444 GVITWTPGNGAVD
+1444 GEIIWTPANGATD
-1457 SSVTVNVFDGTV
+1457 ANVTVEVTDGAATATQDFV
-1469 TSTKTFTITIGAV
+1469 VIVGAV

-1491 EAATLTTDED
+1491 ETATLTTDED

-1525 SAASNGTANVSGT
+1525 SAASNGTANVTGT

-1557 FTVSISDGSLT
+1557 FTVSITDGALT

-1581 DAPVINS
+1581 DAPFINS
-1588 AANTRATEGEVYT
+1588 AANTHATEGVLYT
-1601 YTPTASDVES
+1601 YTAMASDVES

-1640 GVTSADVTV
+1640 GVTSADITV

-1675 TETTAAITTNED
+1675 TETTAAITTDED

-1728 SYVPN
+1728 SYAPN

-1738 TDSFVVSVTD
+1738 TDSFVVSITD
-1748 DFLTDTITVNV
+1748 GSLTDTITVNV
-1759 TVNAVNDAPTITS
+1759 TVNAVNDVPTITS
-1772 TAVTTATEDEAYSY
+1772 AAVTTATEDEAYSY

-1816 AISWTPANGVTS
+1816 VISWTPANGVTS
-1828 ANVTVQVADAEANAT
+1828 ADVTLQVADAEANAT
-1843 QSFTVTVGGVND
+1843 QSFTVTVSGVND
-1855 APTITETTAAITTN
+1855 APTITETTAAITTD

-1901 TVSGTGLSQVVS
+1901 TVSGTGSSQAVS
-1913 YVPNADFNG
+1913 YAPNADFNG
-1922 TDSFVVSVTDDFLTD
+1922 TDSFVVSITDGSLTD

-1952 VFSSAASTTAVE
+1952 VFSSAASTTAIE

-1972 QIVDADDA
+1972 QIADADDA
-1980 NNGTDLTFT
+1980 NNGTDLTFN

-2008 PGNGVASADV
+2008 PGNGVTSADV

-2031 TAAQSWTITV
+2031 TATQSWTITV

-2048 TITSL
+2048 TITSP

-2078 GTDLTFELTTAPM
+2078 GTDLTFELTTAPS
-2091 GMTVSSTGL
+2091 GMTVSATGL

-2110 SADVTLVVRDGGE
+2110 SANVTLVVRDGGE
-2123 SGAQPATQSWT
+2123 SGVQPATQSWT

-2148 TTAAITTNEDTS
+2148 TTAAITTDEDTS

-2168 DIDGDTINWS
+2168 DIDGDTITWS
-2178 VGLAA
+2178 VGSAA

-2255 SYSATAT
+2255 SYAATAT

-2270 WSLTQSPEG
+2270 WSLTTAPEG
-2279 MTIDANSGVIN
+2279 MTIDANSGLIS

-2295 GVTSVDVI
+2295 GVTSANVT

-2315 SFTVTVGG
+2315 SFTVTVSG
-2323 VNDAPSITETSAV
+2323 VNDAPTITETTAA
-2336 ITTDEDTSGTVTLNA
+2336 ITTDEDTSGTITLNA

-2361 AVDSAAANG
+2361 SVGSAAANG

-2393 TDSFVVSIT
+2393 TDSFVVRIT
-2402 DGSLT
+2402 D
-2407 DTITVNVT
+2407 D
-2415 VNAVNDTPTI
+2415 
-2425 TSTAVTTAT
+2425 
-2434 EDEAYSYSAT
+2434 
-2444 ATDIDGDTLTWSLTS
+2444 
-2459 APEGMTIDANSGVIS
+2459 
-2474 WTPANGVTSADVTV
+2474 
-2488 QVADAEANATQS
+2488 
-2500 FTVTVSGVN
+2500 
-2509 DAPTITETSAA
+2509 
-2520 ITTDEDTSGTVTL
+2520 
-2533 NATDIDGDTITW
+2533 
-2545 SVGSAATNGV
+2545 
-2555 ATVSGTGLSQVV
+2555 
-2567 SYAPNADFNGTDS
+2567 
-2580 FVVSITDGSLTD
+2580 SLTD

-2643 SAATNGVATVSGTG
+2643 LAATNGVATVSGAG
-2657 SSQVVSY
+2657 LSQVVSY
-2664 EPNADFNGSDSF
+2664 APNANFNGSDSF

-2768 VTDSVATTTQSF
+2768 VTDSVATATQSF

-2794 EGTTAALSTDEDTAG
+2794 EGATAALSTDEDTAG

-3049 FASDETLRA
+3049 FASDETLRS
-3058 EQNFTIAVTAV
+3058 EQNFIIAVTAV

-3146 SFVVNVTDGT
+3146 SFIVNVTDGT

-3281 DLITD
+3281 NLITD

-3306 LIWTVITDATD
+3306 LSWTVITDATD

-3323 GSGTNVSADY
+3323 GSGTNVSAAY
-3333 TPTANFSGNDSF
+3333 TPTANFIGNDSF

-3379 TMTTNEDTQA
+3379 TMTTDEDTQA

-3495 GDALTWSV
+3495 GDSLAWSV
-3503 NTGAQHGIVTLNGSQ
+3503 NAAALHGIVTMNGSQ

-3542 SATNTVTV
+3542 PATNTVTV

-3565 VTTAVEN
+3565 VTTAIEN

-3743 IVSGADFGGP
+3743 IVSGTDFGGP

-3814 VATDMNRVR
+3814 VASDMNRVR

-3829 SLQEIATVKGLSV
+3829 SLQETATVKGLSV
-3842 NTISDGLGLM
+3842 NSISDGLGLM

-3953 YDVANFDR
+3953 YDVANFNR

-3996 TEDQTNTANMLS
+3996 TEDQTNTANLLAAFS
-4008 ALTTIIGFGTQ
+4008 ELLGYGVS
-4019 TSICV
+4019 TSVCV
-4024 PQKNAFLSCTITV
+4024 PLLNNSASCSSSPVPSADFTGLNISIPMKSFFGIKSCT
-4037 PAEYS
+4037 
-4042 GVSAALSSCSGG
+4042 LSSSDSCA
-4054 GTDTCK
+4054 
-4060 LTVTGT
+4060 LNVTGT
-4066 ANGQTYSV
+4066 AQGQTFNV
-4074 TSYVPDIRRLLGGD
+4074 TAVIPDIRNLLGGS
-4088 RPGYL
+4088 
-4093 GGDFTA
+4093 GGFTPQ
-4099 GPLDMCFNGS
+4099 GGLDMCYNGTITNS
-4109 ISNTTASLELTN
+4109 TAQLVLTN
-4121 FCVTLDV
+4121 VCFNLDV
-4128 SGSPA
+4128 SDSP
-4133 TALAPFKSFKVA
+4133 TEALAPFANKPPVGL
-4145 DFGNSDKLNPALAD
+4145 FGESGYNDTTQVEAELNAL
-4159 LLKVIYLEVSAS
+4159 L
-4171 GKMVIRSTDSN
+4171 
-4182 IGAFTSNNMDMGLIF
+4182 
-4197 DREVINGNKAG
+4197 EVINLRVALRSLGGSLKIVSADNSLVFQTNELDAG
-4208 PIFEVYM
+4208 FVFDRLVLKGTKTGPVFDVYV

-4250 KVEDKIGLPAVTTT
+4250 KVEDKIGLPAVTST
-4264 SNVTIEGLTP
+4264 SNVTIEGLSP
-4274 IIAVMKSYAESL
+4274 IIDVMKDYALSL
-4286 IDTTKPF
+4286 IDTNVTF
-4293 VAPTAQRW
+4293 VAPTTERW

-4324 TGDTYIMTLEQAG
+4324 TNDTYIMKLEQAG

-4344 NSTANAMRIFLSGA
+4344 NSAANAMRIFLSGA

>member
-1 MSYVRF
+1 
-7 GLVLSMFLV
+7 
-16 LSACSSDGGSSDSGS
+16 
-31 TTVDVVITDPDKAA
+31 
-45 AFLDIFSDPVT
+45 
-56 QATEDERWEYALVT
+56 
-70 SAVLAENLSFRLVS
+70 
-84 GPSGMTISP
+84 
-93 DGLVQWTPTDE
+93 
-104 HGDTVN
+104 
-110 VTIEATYSDENGT
+110 
-123 VSRSQT
+123 
-129 FLLPVKH
+129 
-136 INDKPVITSVAP
+136 
-148 VTTVAGTTFSYQ
+148 
-160 LEVNDPDDANNGTDL
+160 
-175 IFAVSLPSV
+175 
-184 ELLGVSPEEYG
+184 
-195 VTISPT
+195 
-201 GLLQWQVPTDPGIG
+201 
-215 LLDPGLRINVTVT
+215 
-228 DGEEDWK
+228 
-235 NGFVARPS
+235 
-243 QKWNLKVVTTNTAP
+243 
-257 DINSLPVTV
+257 
-266 ATEDVAYSYQL
+266 
-277 DVSDA
+277 
-282 EDDNNGADLT
+282 
-292 FALLNS
+292 
-298 PAGMTVSSTG
+298 
-308 LIQWTPT
+308 
-315 ENGAAAYSENVEVSV
+315 
-330 ADGGENG
+330 
-337 VEPVTQSFS
+337 
-346 INVTPVNDAPAFIG
+346 
-360 SPSTSAIEGSTYTYA
+360 
-375 LQVTDPD
+375 
-382 DANNG
+382 
-387 TDLTFSLT
+387 
-395 SAPAG
+395 
-400 MTISSTGVIS
+400 
-410 WTAPANVT
+410 
-418 SASVEAMVADGGE
+418 
-431 NGAATASLSWT
+431 
-442 ISVDAVNDAP
+442 
-452 IITSVAP
+452 
-459 TMATEDSPY
+459 
-468 TYQIAVTDP
+468 
-477 DDANNGT
+477 
-484 DLNFT
+484 
-489 LVTAPEGMT
+489 
-498 VSATGAIEW
+498 
-507 TPVGD
+507 
-512 EGTVDVTIEVADGGE
+512 
-527 NGVQPASQNFTI
+527 
-539 AVTAVNDAP
+539 
-548 VITSEAV
+548 
-555 VTATEDETYSYEV
+555 
-568 SATDEENDVLQW
+568 
-580 SLTTAPEGMIIDSAT
+580 
-595 GVITWTPAETVTSE
+595 
-609 AVVVEVSDGEFN
+609 
-621 DTQSFTVAVT
+621 
-631 AVNDAPVITE
+631 
-641 GEATALVTD
+641 
-650 EDTATTLTL
+650 
-659 NATDVDTDSASL
+659 
-671 IWTIDTDALNGA
+671 
-683 AIVSGTG
+683 
-690 ASQTVTYTPTANFSG
+690 
-705 SDSFVVAVS
+705 
-714 DGELV
+714 
-719 ATITVNVTVTEA
+719 
-731 GDAPVI
+731 
-737 TEGENVS
+737 
-744 LTTNEDNLVITVL
+744 
-757 NATDL
+757 
-762 DTDAA
+762 
-767 NLSWSANDATN
+767 
-778 GQASVSGSGLTQT
+778 
-791 VTYIPNANFSG
+791 
-802 NDSFIVTVSDGVLSD
+802 

-878 TGVINWTPGNAA
+878 TGVIRWTPGNAA

-898 VSDGAASSTQT
+898 VSDGAARSTQT

-931 NTSEDTVGSITL
+931 NTSEDTLGSVTL

-1016 PMFIS
+1016 PVFIS

-1354 GVISWTPAD
+1354 GVISWTPAN

-1626 IDANSGVISWTPAN
+1626 IDANSG
-1640 GVTSADVTV
+1640 
-1649 QVADAEA
+1649 
-1656 NATQSF
+1656 
-1662 TVTVGGVNDAPTI
+1662 
-1675 TETTAAITTNED
+1675 
-1687 TSGTVTLNATDI
+1687 
-1699 DGDTITWSVGSAA
+1699 
-1712 ANGVA
+1712 
-1717 TVSGTGLSQVV
+1717 
-1728 SYVPN
+1728 
-1733 ADFNG
+1733 
-1738 TDSFVVSVTD
+1738 
-1748 DFLTDTITVNV
+1748 
-1759 TVNAVNDAPTITS
+1759 
-1772 TAVTTATEDEAYSY
+1772 
-1786 SATATDIDGDT
+1786 
-1797 LTWSLTTAPEGMTI
+1797 
-1811 DANSG
+1811 

-1843 QSFTVTVGGVND
+1843 QSFTVIVGG
-1855 APTITETTAAITTN
+1855 
-1869 EDTSGT
+1869 
-1875 VTLNATDIDGDTIT
+1875 
-1889 WSVGSAAANGVA
+1889 
-1901 TVSGTGLSQVVS
+1901 
-1913 YVPNADFNG
+1913 
-1922 TDSFVVSVTDDFLTD
+1922 
-1937 TITVN
+1937 
-1942 VTVNAVNDTP
+1942 
-1952 VFSSAASTTAVE
+1952 
-1964 GSLYQYAP
+1964 
-1972 QIVDADDA
+1972 
-1980 NNGTDLTFT
+1980 
-1989 LVVAPEGMTMSS
+1989 
-2001 TGVLQWT
+2001 
-2008 PGNGVASADV
+2008 
-2018 TLEVADGGEDGAV
+2018 
-2031 TAAQSWTITV
+2031 
-2041 GNVNDAP
+2041 
-2048 TITSL
+2048 
-2053 APTTATEG
+2053 
-2061 VVYEYAVQV
+2061 
-2070 TDPDDANN
+2070 
-2078 GTDLTFELTTAPM
+2078 
-2091 GMTVSSTGL
+2091 
-2100 IQWTPANGID
+2100 
-2110 SADVTLVVRDGGE
+2110 
-2123 SGAQPATQSWT
+2123 
-2134 VTVTPVNDAPTITE
+2134 VNDAPTITE

-2255 SYSATAT
+2255 SYAATAT

-2279 MTIDANSGVIN
+2279 MTIDANSGAIS

-2295 GVTSVDVI
+2295 GVTSANVT

-2315 SFTVTVGG
+2315 SFTVTVSG
-2323 VNDAPSITETSAV
+2323 VNDAPTITETTAA
-2336 ITTDEDTSGTVTLNA
+2336 ITTDEDTSGTITLNA

-2361 AVDSAAANG
+2361 SVGSAAANG

-2393 TDSFVVSIT
+2393 TDSFVVRIT
-2402 DGSLT
+2402 D
-2407 DTITVNVT
+2407 D
-2415 VNAVNDTPTI
+2415 
-2425 TSTAVTTAT
+2425 
-2434 EDEAYSYSAT
+2434 
-2444 ATDIDGDTLTWSLTS
+2444 
-2459 APEGMTIDANSGVIS
+2459 
-2474 WTPANGVTSADVTV
+2474 
-2488 QVADAEANATQS
+2488 
-2500 FTVTVSGVN
+2500 
-2509 DAPTITETSAA
+2509 
-2520 ITTDEDTSGTVTL
+2520 
-2533 NATDIDGDTITW
+2533 
-2545 SVGSAATNGV
+2545 
-2555 ATVSGTGLSQVV
+2555 
-2567 SYAPNADFNGTDS
+2567 
-2580 FVVSITDGSLTD
+2580 SLTD

-2629 ATDIDGDTINWSVG
+2629 ATDIDGDTIKWSVG
-2643 SAATNGVATVSGTG
+2643 LAATNGVATVSGAG
-2657 SSQVVSY
+2657 LSQVVSY
-2664 EPNADFNGSDSF
+2664 APNANFNGSDSF

-2794 EGTTAALSTDEDTAG
+2794 EGATAALSTDEDTAG

-3038 INGDTSATIQL
+3038 SNGDTSATIQL
-3049 FASDETLRA
+3049 FASDGTLRA

-3075 TEGESVSVTM
+3075 TEGENVSVTM

-3146 SFVVNVTDGT
+3146 SFIVNVTDGT

-3281 DLITD
+3281 NLITD

-3306 LIWTVITDATD
+3306 LSWTVITDATD

-3323 GSGTNVSADY
+3323 GSGTNVSAAY
-3333 TPTANFSGNDSF
+3333 TPTANFIGNDSF

-3379 TMTTNEDTQA
+3379 TMTTDEDTQA

-3495 GDALTWSV
+3495 GDSLAWSV
-3503 NTGAQHGIVTLNGSQ
+3503 NAAALHGIVTMNGSQ

-3565 VTTAVEN
+3565 VTTAIEN

-3603 STTGEIRWIPSVTGT
+3603 STTGEIRWIPSATGT

-3658 TVEAATYGGLDV
+3658 TVEAATYGGLDS

-3743 IVSGADFGGP
+3743 IVSGADFDGP

-3829 SLQEIATVKGLSV
+3829 SLQETATVKGLSV

-3918 RWSPEATDPSICLDT
+3918 RWSPEAIDPSICLDT

-3953 YDVANFDR
+3953 YDVANFNR

-3996 TEDQTNTANMLS
+3996 TEDQTNTANLLAAFS
-4008 ALTTIIGFGTQ
+4008 ELLGYGVS
-4019 TSICV
+4019 TSVCV
-4024 PQKNAFLSCTITV
+4024 PLLNNSASCSSSPVPSADFTGLNISIPMKSFFGIKSCT
-4037 PAEYS
+4037 
-4042 GVSAALSSCSGG
+4042 LSSSDSCA
-4054 GTDTCK
+4054 
-4060 LTVTGT
+4060 LNVTGT
-4066 ANGQTYSV
+4066 AQGQTFNV
-4074 TSYVPDIRRLLGGD
+4074 TAVIPDIRNLLGGS
-4088 RPGYL
+4088 
-4093 GGDFTA
+4093 GGFTPQ
-4099 GPLDMCFNGS
+4099 GGLDMCYNGTITNS
-4109 ISNTTASLELTN
+4109 TAQLVLTN
-4121 FCVTLDV
+4121 VCFNLDV
-4128 SGSPA
+4128 SGSPS
-4133 TALAPFKSFKVA
+4133 TALAPFANKMVLGDGGYADTVQVQEELNALLDVINLRVA
-4145 DFGNSDKLNPALAD
+4145 LRSLGGS
-4159 LLKVIYLEVSAS
+4159 LKIVSADNS
-4171 GKMVIRSTDSN
+4171 LVFQTNELDAGFV
-4182 IGAFTSNNMDMGLIF
+4182 F
-4197 DREVINGNKAG
+4197 DRLVLKGTKTG
-4208 PIFEVYM
+4208 PVFDVYV

-4250 KVEDKIGLPAVTTT
+4250 KVEEKIGLPAVTSS

-4286 IDTTKPF
+4286 IDTNVTF
-4293 VAPTAQRW
+4293 VAPTTERW

-4314 GGTQTYTMGD
+4314 GGTQTYKMGD
-4324 TGDTYIMTLEQAG
+4324 TNDTYTMTLEQAG

-4408 DFLTILAPPSD
+4408 DFLVILAPP
-4419 TTTTP
+4419 TPAP

>member
-31 TTVDVVITDPDKAA
+31 TTVDIVITDPDKAA

-160 LEVNDPDDANNGTDL
+160 LEVNDPDDVNNGTDL

-257 DINSLPVTV
+257 DIKSSPVTV

-298 PAGMTVSSTG
+298 PAGMTVSSIG
-308 LIQWTPT
+308 LIQWTPI
-315 ENGAAAYSENVEVSV
+315 ENGAAAYSESVEVSV

-346 INVTPVNDAPAFIG
+346 INVTPVNDAPTFIG
-360 SPSTSAIEGSTYTYA
+360 SPSTSAIEGSAYTYA

-418 SASVEAMVADGGE
+418 SASVEAIVADGGE
-431 NGAATASLSWT
+431 NGAAAASLSWT

-452 IITSVAP
+452 TITSVAP

-468 TYQIAVTDP
+468 VYQLVVADP
-477 DDANNGT
+477 DDDNNGT
-484 DLNFT
+484 DLTFT

-498 VSATGAIEW
+498 VSATGAIAW
-507 TPVGD
+507 TPVGH

-744 LTTNEDNLVITVL
+744 LTTNEDNLVLTVL
-757 NATDL
+757 SATDL

-1354 GVISWTPAD
+1354 GVISWTPAN

-1525 SAASNGTANVSGT
+1525 SAASNGTANVTGT

-1557 FTVSISDGSLT
+1557 FTVSITDGALT

-1581 DAPVINS
+1581 DAPFINS
-1588 AANTRATEGEVYT
+1588 AANTHATEGVLYT
-1601 YTPTASDVES
+1601 YTAMASDVES

-1640 GVTSADVTV
+1640 GVTSADITV

-1675 TETTAAITTNED
+1675 TETTAAITTDED
-1687 TSGTVTLNATDI
+1687 TSGTITLNATDI

-1728 SYVPN
+1728 SY
-1733 ADFNG
+1733 
-1738 TDSFVVSVTD
+1738 
-1748 DFLTDTITVNV
+1748 
-1759 TVNAVNDAPTITS
+1759 
-1772 TAVTTATEDEAYSY
+1772 
-1786 SATATDIDGDT
+1786 
-1797 LTWSLTTAPEGMTI
+1797 
-1811 DANSG
+1811 
-1816 AISWTPANGVTS
+1816 
-1828 ANVTVQVADAEANAT
+1828 
-1843 QSFTVTVGGVND
+1843 
-1855 APTITETTAAITTN
+1855 
-1869 EDTSGT
+1869 
-1875 VTLNATDIDGDTIT
+1875 
-1889 WSVGSAAANGVA
+1889 
-1901 TVSGTGLSQVVS
+1901 
-1913 YVPNADFNG
+1913 
-1922 TDSFVVSVTDDFLTD
+1922 
-1937 TITVN
+1937 
-1942 VTVNAVNDTP
+1942 
-1952 VFSSAASTTAVE
+1952 
-1964 GSLYQYAP
+1964 
-1972 QIVDADDA
+1972 
-1980 NNGTDLTFT
+1980 
-1989 LVVAPEGMTMSS
+1989 
-2001 TGVLQWT
+2001 
-2008 PGNGVASADV
+2008 
-2018 TLEVADGGEDGAV
+2018 
-2031 TAAQSWTITV
+2031 
-2041 GNVNDAP
+2041 
-2048 TITSL
+2048 
-2053 APTTATEG
+2053 
-2061 VVYEYAVQV
+2061 
-2070 TDPDDANN
+2070 
-2078 GTDLTFELTTAPM
+2078 
-2091 GMTVSSTGL
+2091 
-2100 IQWTPANGID
+2100 
-2110 SADVTLVVRDGGE
+2110 
-2123 SGAQPATQSWT
+2123 
-2134 VTVTPVNDAPTITE
+2134 
-2148 TTAAITTNEDTS
+2148 
-2160 GTVTLNAT
+2160 
-2168 DIDGDTINWS
+2168 
-2178 VGLAA
+2178 
-2183 ANGVA
+2183 
-2188 TVSGTGLSQVVSYAP
+2188 AP

-2208 GTDSFVVS
+2208 GTDSFVVR
-2216 ITDGLLTD
+2216 ITDD
-2224 TITVNVTVNATN
+2224 
-2236 DAPTITSD
+2236 
-2244 AVTTATEDEAY
+2244 
-2255 SYSATAT
+2255 
-2262 DIDGDTLT
+2262 
-2270 WSLTQSPEG
+2270 
-2279 MTIDANSGVIN
+2279 
-2290 WTPAN
+2290 
-2295 GVTSVDVI
+2295 
-2303 VQVADAEANATQ
+2303 
-2315 SFTVTVGG
+2315 
-2323 VNDAPSITETSAV
+2323 
-2336 ITTDEDTSGTVTLNA
+2336 
-2351 TDIDGDTITW
+2351 
-2361 AVDSAAANG
+2361 
-2370 VATVSGTGLS
+2370 
-2380 QVVSYAPNADFNG
+2380 
-2393 TDSFVVSIT
+2393 
-2402 DGSLT
+2402 
-2407 DTITVNVT
+2407 
-2415 VNAVNDTPTI
+2415 
-2425 TSTAVTTAT
+2425 
-2434 EDEAYSYSAT
+2434 
-2444 ATDIDGDTLTWSLTS
+2444 
-2459 APEGMTIDANSGVIS
+2459 
-2474 WTPANGVTSADVTV
+2474 
-2488 QVADAEANATQS
+2488 
-2500 FTVTVSGVN
+2500 
-2509 DAPTITETSAA
+2509 
-2520 ITTDEDTSGTVTL
+2520 
-2533 NATDIDGDTITW
+2533 
-2545 SVGSAATNGV
+2545 
-2555 ATVSGTGLSQVV
+2555 
-2567 SYAPNADFNGTDS
+2567 
-2580 FVVSITDGSLTD
+2580 SLTD

-2643 SAATNGVATVSGTG
+2643 LAATNGVATVSGAG
-2657 SSQVVSY
+2657 LSQVVSY
-2664 EPNADFNGSDSF
+2664 APNANFNGTDSF

-2715 EVYTYTATA
+2715 EVYTYTVTA

-2794 EGTTAALSTDEDTAG
+2794 EGATAALSTDEDTAG

-2819 SAILN
+2819 SAILT
-2824 WSVSSPASNGS
+2824 WTVSSAASNGS

-2840 SGLSKTVSYTPNAN
+2840 TGLSKTVSYTPNAN

-2916 STITWIIGSAATN
+2916 STITWTIGSAATN

-2942 VNYTPNTNFNG
+2942 VSYTPNTNFNG
-2953 TDSFVVQVS
+2953 TDSFVVLVS

-2981 MPVITSTAITTATEG
+2981 IPVISSTAITSATEG

-3010 DTLTWSLGASAPATM
+3010 DTLTWSLGASAPASM

-3038 INGDTSATIQL
+3038 SNGDTSATIQL
-3049 FASDETLRA
+3049 FASDGTLRA

-3075 TEGESVSVTM
+3075 TEGENVSVTM

-3201 TAAASITWT
+3201 TDAASITWT

-3265 VNAVDDAPAIA
+3265 VNALDDAPAIA

-3565 VTTAVEN
+3565 VTTAIEN

-3603 STTGEIRWIPSVTGT
+3603 STTGEIRWIPSATGT

-3658 TVEAATYGGLDV
+3658 TVEAATYGGLDS

-3701 RVRVTTDANSA
+3701 RVRVTTDANST

-3728 YGETGAPEVGLTLDT
+3728 YGETGAPDVGLTLDT

-3799 QRAIDITSPF
+3799 QRVIDITSPF

-3829 SLQEIATVKGLSV
+3829 SLQETATVKGLSV

-3918 RWSPEATDPSICLDT
+3918 RWSPEVTDPSICLDT

-4293 VAPTAQRW
+4293 VAPTAERW

-4324 TGDTYIMTLEQAG
+4324 TNDTYTMTLDQG
-4337 YIDISQK
+4337 GFIDISQK